1 MERKNANIDDV
12 IRTVETASA
21 KELEELAGIREAVED
36 LKGGRVATV
45 DPVSRSVS
53 ALNRTIENSRPDFV
67 ANAPS
72 VDPIVEAMKRL
83 NLGDVS
89 RIREDKVTNRAQQAA
104 PTAHNPP
111 NRRREAITEDVKAQR
126 LETVKL
132 ARDLKGERVATVDPV
147 SRSVSALNRTIE
159 NSRPD
164 FVANAPSVDPIVD
177 AMKRLNLGDVSRV
190 VQEGIAQQEQQAKS
204 TTPKGKKRRRKAIPE
219 DIKAQRTEAAE
230 HAREMFDQKGGAQKS
245 QNQRDARGR
254 FIGKSG
260 SKAAAEDARA
270 ERAEKARRKEDD
282 ERLNAES
289 GLLKKLSKVAEGIGN
304 PSETRAVDALGYA
317 VAGPLWAAGKELGGI
332 SKEVGGSLNGARKS
346 IADVIR
352 GNDDNSRRKGFFRRK
367 SQNSADVVQVNT
379 QKRTVQELQ
388 EQTSEIKEGN
398 DKILSALDQIAKNT
412 GKKKGGLLS
421 KLFSLLGKGA
431 GGVASLLMGRGML
444 KKAGALAFGAL
455 GAKKLVGMLR
465 GGGKKTLAHE
475 GGDLAARAAGKLGLK
490 AVGKGALRAI
500 PLVGTVAGGIYDAV
514 TGWNDTEA
522 QRRAFGLKSGQDPSF
537 QQKAAYTLANVLD
550 MGGLV
555 SGISSAIGEVLK
567 SLGFEDIGNMLQSFS
582 TESIAQAIDSGI
594 TNLETYISNLGDTIS
609 TKFDDYTAKIGDAVS
624 AWFSDTSNKLLEK
637 LDAIKDFFTVDNLK
651 QVFSDA
657 IDSAIDFIKNPGKH
671 IKEAAGNI
679 WDGVKNLPG
688 KALDAA
694 VDAVKNTPAA
704 MIVSKIP
711 NPIGE
716 ANAKEITPELKAP
729 VNSEANA
736 KEIAPELKAP
746 VNSEANAKEIT
757 PELKAPVNSEA
768 NAKEIAPELKAPVNS
783 EANAKEIT
791 PELKAP
797 VNSHQETS
805 DSKTESDAKQ
815 TNIVTRVINAA
826 LDTAKDSNKTV
837 KETANQ
843 IINANAVET
852 GNSALQKIDKAIGQ
866 NSSSSSSLNTTGTR
880 NDIQKAADTY
890 NNGRLDVKV
899 GGLGAEGKANLD
911 KLAPYFAELE
921 NKYGLPEGTL
931 YSIAATESG
940 GDPNAKS
947 PLTRSPD
954 GKLSGGAL
962 GMFQFTSIARK
973 ETGISE
979 QDAFDPVKS
988 AEAAAL
994 LMSKYLKQA
1003 NGDLNEAITAYNAG
1017 FGTINKWKKGTGDLS
1032 KENREYAIKVN
1043 THRARYLG
1051 GEIYTPEAG
1060 AQGGAQYG
1068 VRGPL
1073 PDNAVIDQ
1081 STGLAFTPGDSPF
1094 EKGGLV
1100 DKIGNAVGVNDL
1112 VNKFMNGR
1120 GMRREVV
1127 QGTLEERARGKGTAT
1142 AAGNVYVDT
1151 PMPVEEA
1158 RPVANNSS
1166 YFDQLGA
1173 QMGIDGL
1180 FDKLRNSPG
1189 MRKNNAPEP
1198 ASTSQVTTAANDL
1211 QQPTGRMQIDG
1222 QVISDLGGS
1231 GAKPTMQLADN
1242 TVSLDGE
1249 TKRLFAQMTS
1259 LLARIEEHTKDSAK
1273 GQGTVVKVSTPQPG
1287 VMRTVPLS
1295 IDDPLMND
1303 YARVD

>member
-1 MERKNANIDDV
+1 M
-12 IRTVETASA
+12 A
-21 KELEELAGIREAVED
+21 K
-36 LKGGRVATV
+36 
-45 DPVSRSVS
+45 
-53 ALNRTIENSRPDFV
+53 
-67 ANAPS
+67 
-72 VDPIVEAMKRL
+72 
-83 NLGDVS
+83 
-89 RIREDKVTNRAQQAA
+89 
-104 PTAHNPP
+104 
-111 NRRREAITEDVKAQR
+111 
-126 LETVKL
+126 
-132 ARDLKGERVATVDPV
+132 
-147 SRSVSALNRTIE
+147 
-159 NSRPD
+159 
-164 FVANAPSVDPIVD
+164 APSVDPIVD

-190 VQEGIAQQEQQAKS
+190 VQEDVAQQEQRAKS
-204 TTPKGKKRRRKAIPE
+204 TTPKGKKRRRKVIPE
-219 DIKAQRTEAAE
+219 DVKVQRTEAAE
-230 HAREMFDQKGGAQKS
+230 HAREMFGQKGGAQKS

-367 SQNSADVVQVNT
+367 SQSSADVVQVNT

-388 EQTSEIKEGN
+388 DQTSEIKEGN
-398 DKILSALDQIAKNT
+398 DKILSALEQIAKNT

-582 TESIAQAIDSGI
+582 TESIALAIDSGI

-729 VNSEANA
+729 VNS
-736 KEIAPELKAP
+736 
-746 VNSEANAKEIT
+746 
-757 PELKAPVNSEA
+757 
-768 NAKEIAPELKAPVNS
+768 
-783 EANAKEIT
+783 
-791 PELKAP
+791 
-797 VNSHQETS
+797 HQETS

-815 TNIVTRVINAA
+815 TNIAARVINAA
-826 LDTAKDSNKTV
+826 LDMAKDSNKTV

-852 GNSALQKIDKAIGQ
+852 GNKAAQTIDAALGQSATGKEEALSAYEIDKRRFNNGKDVSLPKLNAAGYQWISDNADYFDELERKYGLEKGILSAVASAESSAGQRTGNPVDKNGNKLSSALGAFQITK
-866 NSSSSSSLNTTGTR
+866 GTR
-880 NDIQKAADTY
+880 EDLGLSDADAMDTRKAAD
-890 NNGRLDVKV
+890 
-899 GGLGAEGKANLD
+899 GA
-911 KLAPYFAELE
+911 
-921 NKYGLPEGTL
+921 
-931 YSIAATESG
+931 
-940 GDPNAKS
+940 
-947 PLTRSPD
+947 
-954 GKLSGGAL
+954 
-962 GMFQFTSIARK
+962 
-973 ETGISE
+973 
-979 QDAFDPVKS
+979 
-988 AEAAAL
+988 
-994 LMSKYLKQA
+994 
-1003 NGDLNEAITAYNAG
+1003 
-1017 FGTINKWKKGTGDLS
+1017 
-1032 KENREYAIKVN
+1032 
-1043 THRARYLG
+1043 ARYLSMLMNRYNG
-1051 GEIYTPEAG
+1051 DQGRAIAAYHAGMGHVDKGRVVAGTGEYVTR
-1060 AQGGAQYG
+1060 
-1068 VRGPL
+1068 VRGYQQMLNNGAVYGSKVDHSAPAIYEKI

>member
-89 RIREDKVTNRAQQAA
+89 R
-104 PTAHNPP
+104 
-111 NRRREAITEDVKAQR
+111 
-126 LETVKL
+126 
-132 ARDLKGERVATVDPV
+132 
-147 SRSVSALNRTIE
+147 
-159 NSRPD
+159 
-164 FVANAPSVDPIVD
+164 
-177 AMKRLNLGDVSRV
+177 V
-190 VQEGIAQQEQQAKS
+190 VQEDVALQEPQAKS
-204 TTPKGKKRRRKAIPE
+204 TTRKGKKRRRKAIPE
-219 DIKAQRTEAAE
+219 DVKAQRTEAAE
-230 HAREMFDQKGGAQKS
+230 HAREMFGQKGGAQKS

-352 GNDDNSRRKGFFRRK
+352 GNDDNSRKKGFFRRK
-367 SQNSADVVQVNT
+367 SQSSADVVQVNT

-388 EQTSEIKEGN
+388 DQTSEIKEGN
-398 DKILSALDQIAKNT
+398 DKILSALEQIAKNT

-455 GAKKLVGMLR
+455 GAKRLVGMLR

-550 MGGLV
+550 LGGLV
-555 SGISSAIGEVLK
+555 SGISNVIGSVLK

-609 TKFDDYTAKIGDAVS
+609 TTFNDYTAKIGDAIS
-624 AWFSDTSNKLLEK
+624 AWFSDTTKSLNEK

-651 QVFSDA
+651 KVFSDA
-657 IDSAIDFIKNPGKH
+657 IDSAIDFIKNPGKY
-671 IKEAAGNI
+671 IKEAGSNLWHTVKEHAGEAM
-679 WDGVKNLPG
+679 DKT
-688 KALDAA
+688 A
-694 VDAVKNTPAA
+694 DAVIQSTPLGLVASTL
-704 MIVSKIP
+704 VNK
-711 NPIGE
+711 
-716 ANAKEITPELKAP
+716 ANAKEVTPELKTPANESQERNTP
-729 VNSEANA
+729 KSEDIP
-736 KEIAPELKAP
+736 KKA
-746 VNSEANAKEIT
+746 
-757 PELKAPVNSEA
+757 
-768 NAKEIAPELKAPVNS
+768 
-783 EANAKEIT
+783 
-791 PELKAP
+791 
-797 VNSHQETS
+797 
-805 DSKTESDAKQ
+805 
-815 TNIVTRVINAA
+815 NIVTRVVNAS
-826 LDTAKDSNKTV
+826 LDTAQNGNKTV

-852 GNSALQKIDKAIGQ
+852 GNKAAQTIDAALGQSATGKEEALSAYEIDKRRFNNGKDVSLPKLNAAGYQWISDNADYFDELERKYGLEKGILSAVASAESGAGQRTGNPVDKNGNKLSSALGAFQITK
-866 NSSSSSSLNTTGTR
+866 GTR
-880 NDIQKAADTY
+880 EDLGLSDADAMDTRKAAD
-890 NNGRLDVKV
+890 
-899 GGLGAEGKANLD
+899 GA
-911 KLAPYFAELE
+911 
-921 NKYGLPEGTL
+921 
-931 YSIAATESG
+931 
-940 GDPNAKS
+940 
-947 PLTRSPD
+947 
-954 GKLSGGAL
+954 
-962 GMFQFTSIARK
+962 
-973 ETGISE
+973 
-979 QDAFDPVKS
+979 
-988 AEAAAL
+988 
-994 LMSKYLKQA
+994 
-1003 NGDLNEAITAYNAG
+1003 
-1017 FGTINKWKKGTGDLS
+1017 
-1032 KENREYAIKVN
+1032 
-1043 THRARYLG
+1043 ARYLSMLMNRYNG
-1051 GEIYTPEAG
+1051 DQGRAIAAYHAGMGHVDKGRVVAGTGEYVTR
-1060 AQGGAQYG
+1060 
-1068 VRGPL
+1068 VRGYQQMLNNGAVYGSKVDHSAPAIYEKI

-1158 RPVANNSS
+1158 RPVASNSS

-1180 FDKLRNSPG
+1180 YDKLINTRGMRSNNSPQ
-1189 MRKNNAPEP
+1189 P
-1198 ASTSQVTTAANDL
+1198 ASTSQMTTVANDL

>member
-53 ALNRTIENSRPDFV
+53 ALNHTIENSRPDFV
-67 ANAPS
+67 A
-72 VDPIVEAMKRL
+72 K
-83 NLGDVS
+83 
-89 RIREDKVTNRAQQAA
+89 
-104 PTAHNPP
+104 
-111 NRRREAITEDVKAQR
+111 
-126 LETVKL
+126 
-132 ARDLKGERVATVDPV
+132 
-147 SRSVSALNRTIE
+147 
-159 NSRPD
+159 
-164 FVANAPSVDPIVD
+164 APSVDPIVD

-190 VQEGIAQQEQQAKS
+190 VQEDVAQQEQRAKS
-204 TTPKGKKRRRKAIPE
+204 TTPNGKKRRRKAIPE
-219 DIKAQRTEAAE
+219 DVKAQRTEAAE
-230 HAREMFDQKGGAQKS
+230 HAREMFGQKGGAQKS

-388 EQTSEIKEGN
+388 DQTSEIKEGN

-582 TESIAQAIDSGI
+582 TESIAQAIDSGV

-609 TKFDDYTAKIGDAVS
+609 TKFDDYTAKIGDAIS
-624 AWFSDTSNKLLEK
+624 AWFSDTTKNLNEK
-637 LDAIKDFFTVDNLK
+637 LDAIKNFFTVDNLK

-657 IDSAIDFIKNPGKH
+657 IDSAIDFIKNPGKY
-671 IKEAAGNI
+671 IKEAGS
-679 WDGVKNLPG
+679 NLWSAAKELSG
-688 KALDAA
+688 EVADAA
-694 VDAVKNTPAA
+694 VQSTPVAWVA
-704 MIVSKIP
+704 SKLV
-711 NPIGE
+711 NK
-716 ANAKEITPELKAP
+716 ADAKEVTPELKTP
-729 VNSEANA
+729 A
-736 KEIAPELKAP
+736 KESQEDNAP
-746 VNSEANAKEIT
+746 
-757 PELKAPVNSEA
+757 
-768 NAKEIAPELKAPVNS
+768 
-783 EANAKEIT
+783 
-791 PELKAP
+791 
-797 VNSHQETS
+797 
-805 DSKTESDAKQ
+805 KTEYTPKKA
-815 TNIVTRVINAA
+815 NIVTRVVNAS

-852 GNSALQKIDKAIGQ
+852 GNRALQKIDNAIGQ

-890 NNGRLDVKV
+890 NNGNLDVKV
-899 GGLGAEGKANLD
+899 GSLGAEGKANLD

-931 YSIAATESG
+931 YAIAATESG

-947 PLTRSPD
+947 TLTRSPN

-962 GMFQFTSIARK
+962 GMFQFTSVARE
-973 ETGISE
+973 ETGLSRE
-979 QDAFDPVKS
+979 DSFNPEKS

-1017 FGTINKWKKGTGDLS
+1017 FGTINKWKKGIGDLS

-1051 GEIYTPEAG
+1051 GEIYTPGAE

-1180 FDKLRNSPG
+1180 YDKLINARGMRSNNSPQ
-1189 MRKNNAPEP
+1189 P

>member
-36 LKGGRVATV
+36 LKGERVATV

-67 ANAPS
+67 TNAPS
-72 VDPIVEAMKRL
+72 VDPIVDAIKRL

-465 GGGKKTLAHE
+465 GGGKKTIAHE

-609 TKFDDYTAKIGDAVS
+609 TKFEDYTAKIGDAVS

-716 ANAKEITPELKAP
+716 ANAKEIA
-729 VNSEANA
+729 
-736 KEIAPELKAP
+736 
-746 VNSEANAKEIT
+746 
-757 PELKAPVNSEA
+757 
-768 NAKEIAPELKAPVNS
+768 
-783 EANAKEIT
+783 

-843 IINANAVET
+843 IINANAAET

-899 GGLGAEGKANLD
+899 GSLGSEGKANLD

-931 YSIAATESG
+931 YAIAATESG
-940 GDPNAKS
+940 GNPYAKS
-947 PLTRSPD
+947 QT
-954 GKLSGGAL
+954 GAL
-962 GMFQFTSIARK
+962 GMFQFTGIARE
-973 ETGISE
+973 ETGLAEGES
-979 QDAFDPVKS
+979 FDPVKS

-1051 GEIYTPEAG
+1051 GEIYTGVGSCRTLQMKAHYRNGGLFYRSSRDSYGFEEDWAEVYTSKNLPPESYPVGAPIPWPSDTVPSGYALMQGQTFDKSAYPKLAAAYPSGVIPDMRGWTIKGKPASGRAVLSQEQDGIKSHTHSASASSTDLGTKTTSSFDYGTKPTNNTGAHTHNVSGTANSAG
-1060 AQGGAQYG
+1060 AHTHTVPLRRPNSGGMNFDWLDG
-1068 VRGPL
+1068 SSSGTV
-1073 PDNAVIDQ
+1073 V
-1081 STGLAFTPGDSPF
+1081 
-1094 EKGGLV
+1094 
-1100 DKIGNAVGVNDL
+1100 GN
-1112 VNKFMNGR
+1112 
-1120 GMRREVV
+1120 
-1127 QGTLEERARGKGTAT
+1127 GTVPSSGAHTHSVSGTAASAGAHAHT
-1142 AAGNVYVDT
+1142 VGIGAHTHSVAIGSHGHTITVNAAGNA
-1151 PMPVEEA
+1151 E
-1158 RPVANNSS
+1158 
-1166 YFDQLGA
+1166 
-1173 QMGIDGL
+1173 
-1180 FDKLRNSPG
+1180 
-1189 MRKNNAPEP
+1189 
-1198 ASTSQVTTAANDL
+1198 
-1211 QQPTGRMQIDG
+1211 
-1222 QVISDLGGS
+1222 
-1231 GAKPTMQLADN
+1231 N
-1242 TVSLDGE
+1242 TV
-1249 TKRLFAQMTS
+1249 KNIAFNYIVRLA
-1259 LLARIEEHTKDSAK
+1259 
-1273 GQGTVVKVSTPQPG
+1273 
-1287 VMRTVPLS
+1287 
-1295 IDDPLMND
+1295 
-1303 YARVD
+1303 

>member
-89 RIREDKVTNRAQQAA
+89 R
-104 PTAHNPP
+104 
-111 NRRREAITEDVKAQR
+111 
-126 LETVKL
+126 
-132 ARDLKGERVATVDPV
+132 
-147 SRSVSALNRTIE
+147 
-159 NSRPD
+159 
-164 FVANAPSVDPIVD
+164 
-177 AMKRLNLGDVSRV
+177 V
-190 VQEGIAQQEQQAKS
+190 VQEDVAQQEQRAKS

-219 DIKAQRTEAAE
+219 DVKAQRTEAAE
-230 HAREMFDQKGGAQKS
+230 HAREMFGQKGGAQKS

-388 EQTSEIKEGN
+388 DQTSEIKEGN

-550 MGGLV
+550 LGGLV
-555 SGISSAIGEVLK
+555 SGISSAIGDVLK

-582 TESIAQAIDSGI
+582 TESIAHAIDSGI

-671 IKEAAGNI
+671 IKEAASNI

-729 VNSEANA
+729 VNS
-736 KEIAPELKAP
+736 
-746 VNSEANAKEIT
+746 
-757 PELKAPVNSEA
+757 
-768 NAKEIAPELKAPVNS
+768 
-783 EANAKEIT
+783 
-791 PELKAP
+791 
-797 VNSHQETS
+797 QQGTS
-805 DSKTESDAKQ
+805 DSKAESDAKQ
-815 TNIVTRVINAA
+815 TNIAARVINAA
-826 LDTAKDSNKTV
+826 LDMAKDSNKTV

-852 GNSALQKIDKAIGQ
+852 GNKAAQTIDAALGQSATGKEEALSAYEIDKRRFNNGKDVSLPKLNAAGYQWISDNADYFDELERKYGLEKGILSAVASAESSAGQRTGNPVDKNGNKLSSALGAFQITK
-866 NSSSSSSLNTTGTR
+866 GTR
-880 NDIQKAADTY
+880 EDLGLSDADAMDTRKAAD
-890 NNGRLDVKV
+890 
-899 GGLGAEGKANLD
+899 GA
-911 KLAPYFAELE
+911 
-921 NKYGLPEGTL
+921 
-931 YSIAATESG
+931 
-940 GDPNAKS
+940 
-947 PLTRSPD
+947 
-954 GKLSGGAL
+954 
-962 GMFQFTSIARK
+962 
-973 ETGISE
+973 
-979 QDAFDPVKS
+979 
-988 AEAAAL
+988 
-994 LMSKYLKQA
+994 
-1003 NGDLNEAITAYNAG
+1003 
-1017 FGTINKWKKGTGDLS
+1017 
-1032 KENREYAIKVN
+1032 
-1043 THRARYLG
+1043 ARYLSILMNRYNG
-1051 GEIYTPEAG
+1051 DQGRAIAAYHAGMGHVDKGRVVAGTGEYVTR
-1060 AQGGAQYG
+1060 
-1068 VRGPL
+1068 VRGYQQMLNNGAVYGSKVDHSAPAIHEKI

-1158 RPVANNSS
+1158 RPVASNSS

>member
-36 LKGGRVATV
+36 LKGERVATV

-67 ANAPS
+67 TNAPS
-72 VDPIVEAMKRL
+72 VDSIVDAMKRL

-89 RIREDKVTNRAQQAA
+89 RIREDKVTNREQQAA

-132 ARDLKGERVATVDPV
+132 DRDLKGERVATVDPV

-230 HAREMFDQKGGAQKS
+230 HARKMFDQKGGAQKS

-431 GGVASLLMGRGML
+431 GGIASLIFGRGVLKKVGSMALGALGIKKVASLLG
-444 KKAGALAFGAL
+444 F
-455 GAKKLVGMLR
+455 
-465 GGGKKTLAHE
+465 GGKKAAAKEAGELATR
-475 GGDLAARAAGKLGLK
+475 GAGKLATKGLGKLGVK
-490 AVGKGALRAI
+490 ALAKGALRAI

-522 QRRAFGLKSGQDPSF
+522 QRRTFGLKDGEDPSF

-555 SGISSAIGEVLK
+555 SGISSAIGGVLK

-609 TKFDDYTAKIGDAVS
+609 TTFSDYTAKIGDAIS
-624 AWFSDTSNKLLEK
+624 AWFSDTTKNLNEK
-637 LDAIKDFFTVDNLK
+637 LDAIKNFFTVDNLK

-657 IDSAIDFIKNPGKH
+657 IDSAIDFIKNPGKY
-671 IKEAAGNI
+671 IKEAGS
-679 WDGVKNLPG
+679 NLWSAAKELSG
-688 KALDAA
+688 EVADAA
-694 VDAVKNTPAA
+694 VQSTPVAWVA
-704 MIVSKIP
+704 SKLV
-711 NPIGE
+711 NK
-716 ANAKEITPELKAP
+716 ADAKEVTPELKTP
-729 VNSEANA
+729 A
-736 KEIAPELKAP
+736 KESQEDNAP
-746 VNSEANAKEIT
+746 
-757 PELKAPVNSEA
+757 
-768 NAKEIAPELKAPVNS
+768 
-783 EANAKEIT
+783 
-791 PELKAP
+791 
-797 VNSHQETS
+797 
-805 DSKTESDAKQ
+805 KTEYTPKKA
-815 TNIVTRVINAA
+815 NIVTRVVNAS

-852 GNSALQKIDKAIGQ
+852 GNSALQKIDNAIGQ

-890 NNGRLDVKV
+890 NNGNLDVKV
-899 GGLGAEGKANLD
+899 GSLGAEGKANLD

-931 YSIAATESG
+931 YAIAATESG
-940 GDPNAKS
+940 GNPYAKS
-947 PLTRSPD
+947 QT
-954 GKLSGGAL
+954 GAL
-962 GMFQFTSIARK
+962 GMFQFTGIARE
-973 ETGISE
+973 ETGLAEGES
-979 QDAFDPVKS
+979 FDPVKS

-1051 GEIYTPEAG
+1051 GEIYTPGAG

-1142 AAGNVYVDT
+1142 AAGNVYVDI

-1158 RPVANNSS
+1158 RPVASNSS

-1189 MRKNNAPEP
+1189 MRKNNVPEP
-1198 ASTSQVTTAANDL
+1198 ASTSKVTTAANDL

>member
-67 ANAPS
+67 A
-72 VDPIVEAMKRL
+72 K
-83 NLGDVS
+83 
-89 RIREDKVTNRAQQAA
+89 
-104 PTAHNPP
+104 
-111 NRRREAITEDVKAQR
+111 
-126 LETVKL
+126 
-132 ARDLKGERVATVDPV
+132 
-147 SRSVSALNRTIE
+147 
-159 NSRPD
+159 
-164 FVANAPSVDPIVD
+164 APSVDPIVD

-190 VQEGIAQQEQQAKS
+190 VQEDVAQQEQRAKS
-204 TTPKGKKRRRKAIPE
+204 TTQKGKKRRRKAIPE
-219 DIKAQRTEAAE
+219 DVKAQRTEAAE
-230 HAREMFDQKGGAQKS
+230 HAREMFGQKGGAQKS

-398 DKILSALDQIAKNT
+398 DKILRALDQIAKNT

-500 PLVGTVAGGIYDAV
+500 PLVGTVAGGIYGAV

-609 TKFDDYTAKIGDAVS
+609 TKFDDYTAKIGDAIS
-624 AWFSDTSNKLLEK
+624 AWFSDTTKNLNEK
-637 LDAIKDFFTVDNLK
+637 LDAIKNFFTVDNLK

-657 IDSAIDFIKNPGKH
+657 IDSAIDFIKNPGKY
-671 IKEAAGNI
+671 IKEAGS
-679 WDGVKNLPG
+679 NLWSAAKELSG
-688 KALDAA
+688 EVADAA
-694 VDAVKNTPAA
+694 VQSTPVAWVA
-704 MIVSKIP
+704 SKLV
-711 NPIGE
+711 NK
-716 ANAKEITPELKAP
+716 ADAKEVTPELKTP
-729 VNSEANA
+729 A
-736 KEIAPELKAP
+736 KESQEDNAP
-746 VNSEANAKEIT
+746 
-757 PELKAPVNSEA
+757 
-768 NAKEIAPELKAPVNS
+768 
-783 EANAKEIT
+783 
-791 PELKAP
+791 
-797 VNSHQETS
+797 
-805 DSKTESDAKQ
+805 KTEYTPKKA
-815 TNIVTRVINAA
+815 NIVTRVVNAS

-852 GNSALQKIDKAIGQ
+852 GNRALQKIDNAIGQ

-890 NNGRLDVKV
+890 NNGNLDVKV
-899 GGLGAEGKANLD
+899 GSLGAEGKANLD

-931 YSIAATESG
+931 YAIAATESG

-947 PLTRSPD
+947 TLTRSPN

-962 GMFQFTSIARK
+962 GMFQFTSVARE
-973 ETGISE
+973 ETGLSRE
-979 QDAFDPVKS
+979 DSFNPEKS

-1051 GEIYTPEAG
+1051 GEIYTPGAG

-1180 FDKLRNSPG
+1180 YDKLINARGMRSNNSPQ
-1189 MRKNNAPEP
+1189 P

-1211 QQPTGRMQIDG
+1211 QQPTGRM
-1222 QVISDLGGS
+1222 
-1231 GAKPTMQLADN
+1231 
-1242 TVSLDGE
+1242 
-1249 TKRLFAQMTS
+1249 
-1259 LLARIEEHTKDSAK
+1259 
-1273 GQGTVVKVSTPQPG
+1273 
-1287 VMRTVPLS
+1287 
-1295 IDDPLMND
+1295 
-1303 YARVD
+1303 

>member
-89 RIREDKVTNRAQQAA
+89 RVVQEDVALQEPQAKS
-104 PTAHNPP
+104 TTRKGKK
-111 NRRREAITEDVKAQR
+111 RRKKAITEDV
-126 LETVKL
+126 
-132 ARDLKGERVATVDPV
+132 
-147 SRSVSALNRTIE
+147 
-159 NSRPD
+159 
-164 FVANAPSVDPIVD
+164 
-177 AMKRLNLGDVSRV
+177 
-190 VQEGIAQQEQQAKS
+190 
-204 TTPKGKKRRRKAIPE
+204 
-219 DIKAQRTEAAE
+219 KAQRTEAAE
-230 HAREMFDQKGGAQKS
+230 HAREMFGQKGGAQKS

-398 DKILSALDQIAKNT
+398 DKILRALDQIAKNT

-550 MGGLV
+550 LGGLV
-555 SGISSAIGEVLK
+555 SGISSAIGDVLK

-582 TESIAQAIDSGI
+582 TESIAQAIDSGV

-729 VNSEANA
+729 VNS
-736 KEIAPELKAP
+736 
-746 VNSEANAKEIT
+746 
-757 PELKAPVNSEA
+757 
-768 NAKEIAPELKAPVNS
+768 
-783 EANAKEIT
+783 
-791 PELKAP
+791 
-797 VNSHQETS
+797 HQGTS

-815 TNIVTRVINAA
+815 TNIAARVINAA
-826 LDTAKDSNKTV
+826 LDMAKDSNKTV

-852 GNSALQKIDKAIGQ
+852 GNKAAQTIDAALGQSATGKEEALSAYEIDKRRFNNGKDVSLPKLNAAGYQWISDNADYFDELERKYGLEKGILSAVASAESSAGQRTGNPVDKNGNKLSSALGAFQITK
-866 NSSSSSSLNTTGTR
+866 GTR
-880 NDIQKAADTY
+880 EDLGLSDADAMDTRKAAD
-890 NNGRLDVKV
+890 
-899 GGLGAEGKANLD
+899 GA
-911 KLAPYFAELE
+911 
-921 NKYGLPEGTL
+921 
-931 YSIAATESG
+931 
-940 GDPNAKS
+940 
-947 PLTRSPD
+947 
-954 GKLSGGAL
+954 
-962 GMFQFTSIARK
+962 
-973 ETGISE
+973 
-979 QDAFDPVKS
+979 
-988 AEAAAL
+988 
-994 LMSKYLKQA
+994 
-1003 NGDLNEAITAYNAG
+1003 
-1017 FGTINKWKKGTGDLS
+1017 
-1032 KENREYAIKVN
+1032 
-1043 THRARYLG
+1043 ARYLSMLMNRYNG
-1051 GEIYTPEAG
+1051 DQGRAIAAYHAGMGHVDKGRVVAGTGEYVTR
-1060 AQGGAQYG
+1060 
-1068 VRGPL
+1068 VRGYQQMLNNGAVYGSKVDHSAPAIYEKI

-1158 RPVANNSS
+1158 RPVASNSS

-1189 MRKNNAPEP
+1189 MRKNNALEP

>member
-36 LKGGRVATV
+36 LKRGRVATV

-67 ANAPS
+67 A
-72 VDPIVEAMKRL
+72 K
-83 NLGDVS
+83 
-89 RIREDKVTNRAQQAA
+89 
-104 PTAHNPP
+104 
-111 NRRREAITEDVKAQR
+111 
-126 LETVKL
+126 
-132 ARDLKGERVATVDPV
+132 
-147 SRSVSALNRTIE
+147 
-159 NSRPD
+159 
-164 FVANAPSVDPIVD
+164 APSVDPIVD

-190 VQEGIAQQEQQAKS
+190 VQEDVAQQEQQAKS
-204 TTPKGKKRRRKAIPE
+204 TTPKSKKRRRKVIPE
-219 DIKAQRTEAAE
+219 NVKAQRTEAAE
-230 HAREMFDQKGGAQKS
+230 HAREMFGQKGGAQKS

-431 GGVASLLMGRGML
+431 GGIASLIFGRGVLKKVGSMALGALGIKKVASLLG
-444 KKAGALAFGAL
+444 F
-455 GAKKLVGMLR
+455 
-465 GGGKKTLAHE
+465 GGKKAAAKEAGELATR
-475 GGDLAARAAGKLGLK
+475 GAGKLATKGLGKLGVK
-490 AVGKGALRAI
+490 ALAKGALRAI

-522 QRRAFGLKSGQDPSF
+522 QRRTFGLKDGEDSSF

-555 SGISSAIGEVLK
+555 SGISSAIGGVLK

-609 TKFDDYTAKIGDAVS
+609 TTFSDYTAKIGDAIS
-624 AWFSDTSNKLLEK
+624 AWFSDTTKNLNEK
-637 LDAIKDFFTVDNLK
+637 LDAIKNFFTVDNLK

-657 IDSAIDFIKNPGKH
+657 IDSAIDFIKNPGKY
-671 IKEAAGNI
+671 IKEAGS
-679 WDGVKNLPG
+679 NLWSAAKELSG
-688 KALDAA
+688 EVADAA
-694 VDAVKNTPAA
+694 VQSTPVAWVA
-704 MIVSKIP
+704 SKLV
-711 NPIGE
+711 NK
-716 ANAKEITPELKAP
+716 ADAKEVTPELKTP
-729 VNSEANA
+729 A
-736 KEIAPELKAP
+736 KESQEDNAP
-746 VNSEANAKEIT
+746 
-757 PELKAPVNSEA
+757 
-768 NAKEIAPELKAPVNS
+768 
-783 EANAKEIT
+783 
-791 PELKAP
+791 
-797 VNSHQETS
+797 
-805 DSKTESDAKQ
+805 KTEYTPKKA
-815 TNIVTRVINAA
+815 NIVTRVVNAS

-852 GNSALQKIDKAIGQ
+852 GNSALQKIDNAIGQ

-890 NNGRLDVKV
+890 NNGNLDVKV
-899 GGLGAEGKANLD
+899 GSLGAEGKANLD

-931 YSIAATESG
+931 YAIAATESG
-940 GDPNAKS
+940 GNPYAKS
-947 PLTRSPD
+947 QT
-954 GKLSGGAL
+954 GAL
-962 GMFQFTSIARK
+962 GMFQFTGIARE
-973 ETGISE
+973 ETGLAEGES
-979 QDAFDPVKS
+979 FDPVKS

-1051 GEIYTPEAG
+1051 GEIYTPGAG

-1173 QMGIDGL
+1173 QMEIDGL

-1198 ASTSQVTTAANDL
+1198 ASTSKVTTAANDL

-1249 TKRLFAQMTS
+1249 TKRLFAQMAS

>member
-45 DPVSRSVS
+45 DPVSHSVS

-72 VDPIVEAMKRL
+72 VAPIVEAMKRL

-89 RIREDKVTNRAQQAA
+89 RVVQEDVALQEPQAKS
-104 PTAHNPP
+104 TTRKGKK
-111 NRRREAITEDVKAQR
+111 RRKKAITEDV
-126 LETVKL
+126 
-132 ARDLKGERVATVDPV
+132 
-147 SRSVSALNRTIE
+147 
-159 NSRPD
+159 
-164 FVANAPSVDPIVD
+164 
-177 AMKRLNLGDVSRV
+177 
-190 VQEGIAQQEQQAKS
+190 
-204 TTPKGKKRRRKAIPE
+204 
-219 DIKAQRTEAAE
+219 KAQRTEAAE
-230 HAREMFDQKGGAQKS
+230 HAREMFGQKGGTQKS

-270 ERAEKARRKEDD
+270 ERAEKTRRKEDD

-352 GNDDNSRRKGFFRRK
+352 GNDDNSRKKGFFRRK
-367 SQNSADVVQVNT
+367 SQSSADVVQVNT

-388 EQTSEIKEGN
+388 DQTSEIKEGN

-431 GGVASLLMGRGML
+431 GGIASLIFGRGAL
-444 KKAGALAFGAL
+444 KKVGSMALGAL
-455 GAKKLVGMLR
+455 GIKGV
-465 GGGKKTLAHE
+465 
-475 GGDLAARAAGKLGLK
+475 GKLGIK
-490 AVGKGALRAI
+490 AVAKGALRAI

-514 TGWNDTEA
+514 TGWNDIEA

-582 TESIAQAIDSGI
+582 TESIAQAIDSGV

-609 TKFDDYTAKIGDAVS
+609 TKFDDYTAKIGDAIS
-624 AWFSDTSNKLLEK
+624 AWFSDTTKNLNEK
-637 LDAIKDFFTVDNLK
+637 LDAIKNFFTVDNLK

-657 IDSAIDFIKNPGKH
+657 IDSAIDFIKNPGKY
-671 IKEAAGNI
+671 IKEAGS
-679 WDGVKNLPG
+679 NLWSAAKELSG
-688 KALDAA
+688 EVADAA
-694 VDAVKNTPAA
+694 VQSTPVAWVA
-704 MIVSKIP
+704 SKLV
-711 NPIGE
+711 NK
-716 ANAKEITPELKAP
+716 ADAKEVTPELKTP
-729 VNSEANA
+729 A
-736 KEIAPELKAP
+736 KESQEDNAP
-746 VNSEANAKEIT
+746 
-757 PELKAPVNSEA
+757 
-768 NAKEIAPELKAPVNS
+768 
-783 EANAKEIT
+783 
-791 PELKAP
+791 
-797 VNSHQETS
+797 
-805 DSKTESDAKQ
+805 KTEYTPKKA
-815 TNIVTRVINAA
+815 NIVTRVVNAS

-852 GNSALQKIDKAIGQ
+852 GNRALQKIDNAIGQ

-890 NNGRLDVKV
+890 NNGNLDVKV
-899 GGLGAEGKANLD
+899 GSLGAEGKANLD

-931 YSIAATESG
+931 YAIAATESG

-947 PLTRSPD
+947 TLTRSPN

-962 GMFQFTSIARK
+962 GMFQFTSVARE
-973 ETGISE
+973 ETGLSRE
-979 QDAFDPVKS
+979 DSFNPEKS

-1051 GEIYTPEAG
+1051 GEIYTPGAG

-1127 QGTLEERARGKGTAT
+1127 QGTLEERARGRGTAT

-1180 FDKLRNSPG
+1180 YDKLINARGMRSNNSPQ
-1189 MRKNNAPEP
+1189 P

>member
-83 NLGDVS
+83 NLGDV
-89 RIREDKVTNRAQQAA
+89 
-104 PTAHNPP
+104 P
-111 NRRREAITEDVKAQR
+111 
-126 LETVKL
+126 
-132 ARDLKGERVATVDPV
+132 
-147 SRSVSALNRTIE
+147 
-159 NSRPD
+159 
-164 FVANAPSVDPIVD
+164 
-177 AMKRLNLGDVSRV
+177 RV
-190 VQEGIAQQEQQAKS
+190 VQEDVALQEPQAKS
-204 TTPKGKKRRRKAIPE
+204 TTRKGKKRRRKAITE
-219 DIKAQRTEAAE
+219 DVKAQRTEAAE
-230 HAREMFDQKGGAQKS
+230 HAREMFGQKGGTQKS

-270 ERAEKARRKEDD
+270 ERAEKTRRKEDD

-352 GNDDNSRRKGFFRRK
+352 GNDDNSRKKGFFRRK
-367 SQNSADVVQVNT
+367 SQSSADVVQVNT

-388 EQTSEIKEGN
+388 DQTSEIKEGN
-398 DKILSALDQIAKNT
+398 DKILSALEQIAKNT

-455 GAKKLVGMLR
+455 GAKRLVGMLR

-522 QRRAFGLKSGQDPSF
+522 QRRAFRLKSGQDPSF

-555 SGISSAIGEVLK
+555 SGISSAIGDVLK

-609 TKFDDYTAKIGDAVS
+609 AKFDDYTAKIGDAVS
-624 AWFSDTSNKLLEK
+624 EWFSDTSNKLIEK
-637 LDAIKDFFTVDNLK
+637 LDAIKNFFTVDNLK

-694 VDAVKNTPAA
+694 VDVVKNTPAA

-711 NPIGE
+711 NPI
-716 ANAKEITPELKAP
+716 
-729 VNSEANA
+729 
-736 KEIAPELKAP
+736 
-746 VNSEANAKEIT
+746 SEANAKEIT
-757 PELKAPVNSEA
+757 PELKAPVNDNQGTSE
-768 NAKEIAPELKAPVNS
+768 P
-783 EANAKEIT
+783 
-791 PELKAP
+791 
-797 VNSHQETS
+797 
-805 DSKTESDAKQ
+805 KTESNAKQ
-815 TNIVTRVINAA
+815 ANIATRVINAA

-852 GNSALQKIDKAIGQ
+852 GNKAAQTIDAALGQSATGKEEALSAYEIDKRRFNNGKDVSLPKLNAAGYQWISDNADYFDELERKYGLEKGILSAVASAESSAGQRTGNPVDKNGKKLSSALGAFQITKD
-866 NSSSSSSLNTTGTR
+866 TR
-880 NDIQKAADTY
+880 EDLGLSDADAMDTRKAAD
-890 NNGRLDVKV
+890 
-899 GGLGAEGKANLD
+899 GA
-911 KLAPYFAELE
+911 
-921 NKYGLPEGTL
+921 
-931 YSIAATESG
+931 
-940 GDPNAKS
+940 
-947 PLTRSPD
+947 
-954 GKLSGGAL
+954 
-962 GMFQFTSIARK
+962 
-973 ETGISE
+973 
-979 QDAFDPVKS
+979 
-988 AEAAAL
+988 
-994 LMSKYLKQA
+994 
-1003 NGDLNEAITAYNAG
+1003 
-1017 FGTINKWKKGTGDLS
+1017 
-1032 KENREYAIKVN
+1032 
-1043 THRARYLG
+1043 ARYLSMLMNRYNG
-1051 GEIYTPEAG
+1051 DQGRAIAAYHAGMGHVDKGRVVAGTGEYVTR
-1060 AQGGAQYG
+1060 
-1068 VRGPL
+1068 VRGYQQMLNNGAVYGSKVDHSAPTIYEKI

-1158 RPVANNSS
+1158 RPVASNSS

-1173 QMGIDGL
+1173 QMGNDGL

>member
-21 KELEELAGIREAVED
+21 KELDELAGIREAVED

-53 ALNRTIENSRPDFV
+53 ALNHTIENSRPDFV
-67 ANAPS
+67 A
-72 VDPIVEAMKRL
+72 K
-83 NLGDVS
+83 
-89 RIREDKVTNRAQQAA
+89 
-104 PTAHNPP
+104 
-111 NRRREAITEDVKAQR
+111 
-126 LETVKL
+126 
-132 ARDLKGERVATVDPV
+132 
-147 SRSVSALNRTIE
+147 
-159 NSRPD
+159 
-164 FVANAPSVDPIVD
+164 APSVDPIVD

-190 VQEGIAQQEQQAKS
+190 VQEDVAQQEQRAKS
-204 TTPKGKKRRRKAIPE
+204 TTPNGKKRRRKAIPE
-219 DIKAQRTEAAE
+219 DVKAQRTEAAE
-230 HAREMFDQKGGAQKS
+230 HAREMFGQKGGAQKS

-388 EQTSEIKEGN
+388 DQTSEIKEGN

-582 TESIAQAIDSGI
+582 TESIALAIDSGI

-694 VDAVKNTPAA
+694 VDAVKNTLAA

-729 VNSEANA
+729 VNS
-736 KEIAPELKAP
+736 
-746 VNSEANAKEIT
+746 
-757 PELKAPVNSEA
+757 
-768 NAKEIAPELKAPVNS
+768 
-783 EANAKEIT
+783 
-791 PELKAP
+791 
-797 VNSHQETS
+797 HQGTS

-815 TNIVTRVINAA
+815 TNIAARVINAA
-826 LDTAKDSNKTV
+826 LDMAKDSNKTV

-852 GNSALQKIDKAIGQ
+852 GNKAAQTIDAALGQSATGKEEALSAYEIDKRRFNNGKDVSLPKLNAAGYQWISDNADYFDELERKYGLEKGILSAVASAESSAGQRTGNPVDKNGNKLSSALGAFQITK
-866 NSSSSSSLNTTGTR
+866 GTR
-880 NDIQKAADTY
+880 EDLGLSDADAMDTRKAAD
-890 NNGRLDVKV
+890 
-899 GGLGAEGKANLD
+899 GA
-911 KLAPYFAELE
+911 
-921 NKYGLPEGTL
+921 
-931 YSIAATESG
+931 
-940 GDPNAKS
+940 
-947 PLTRSPD
+947 
-954 GKLSGGAL
+954 
-962 GMFQFTSIARK
+962 
-973 ETGISE
+973 
-979 QDAFDPVKS
+979 
-988 AEAAAL
+988 
-994 LMSKYLKQA
+994 
-1003 NGDLNEAITAYNAG
+1003 
-1017 FGTINKWKKGTGDLS
+1017 
-1032 KENREYAIKVN
+1032 
-1043 THRARYLG
+1043 ARYLSMLMNRYNG
-1051 GEIYTPEAG
+1051 DQGRAIAAYHAGMGHVDKGRVVAGTGEYVTR
-1060 AQGGAQYG
+1060 
-1068 VRGPL
+1068 VRGYQQMLNNGAVYGSKVDHSAPAIYEKI

-1158 RPVANNSS
+1158 RPVASNSS

>member
-67 ANAPS
+67 T
-72 VDPIVEAMKRL
+72 K
-83 NLGDVS
+83 
-89 RIREDKVTNRAQQAA
+89 
-104 PTAHNPP
+104 
-111 NRRREAITEDVKAQR
+111 
-126 LETVKL
+126 
-132 ARDLKGERVATVDPV
+132 
-147 SRSVSALNRTIE
+147 
-159 NSRPD
+159 
-164 FVANAPSVDPIVD
+164 APSVDPIVD

-190 VQEGIAQQEQQAKS
+190 VQEDVAQQEQRAKS

-219 DIKAQRTEAAE
+219 DVKAQRTEAAE
-230 HAREMFDQKGGAQKS
+230 HAREMFGQKGGAQKS

-260 SKAAAEDARA
+260 SKAAAEEARA

-388 EQTSEIKEGN
+388 DQTSEIKEGN

-431 GGVASLLMGRGML
+431 GGIASLIFGRGAL
-444 KKAGALAFGAL
+444 KKVGSMALGAL
-455 GAKKLVGMLR
+455 GIKGV
-465 GGGKKTLAHE
+465 
-475 GGDLAARAAGKLGLK
+475 GKLGIK
-490 AVGKGALRAI
+490 AVAKGALRAI

-514 TGWNDTEA
+514 TGWNDIEA

-555 SGISSAIGEVLK
+555 SGISSAIGEALK

-679 WDGVKNLPG
+679 WNGVKNLPG

-729 VNSEANA
+729 VNS
-736 KEIAPELKAP
+736 
-746 VNSEANAKEIT
+746 
-757 PELKAPVNSEA
+757 
-768 NAKEIAPELKAPVNS
+768 
-783 EANAKEIT
+783 
-791 PELKAP
+791 
-797 VNSHQETS
+797 HQETS

-815 TNIVTRVINAA
+815 SNIATRVINAA

-837 KETANQ
+837 KQTANQ

-890 NNGRLDVKV
+890 NNGNLDVKV
-899 GGLGAEGKANLD
+899 GSLGAEGKANLD

-931 YSIAATESG
+931 YAIAATESG

-947 PLTRSPD
+947 TLTRSPN

-962 GMFQFTSIARK
+962 GMFQFTSVARE
-973 ETGISE
+973 ETGLSRE
-979 QDAFDPVKS
+979 DSFNPEKS

-1051 GEIYTPEAG
+1051 GEIYTPGAG

-1158 RPVANNSS
+1158 RPVASNSS

>member
-89 RIREDKVTNRAQQAA
+89 RVVQEDVALQEPQAKS
-104 PTAHNPP
+104 TTRKGKK
-111 NRRREAITEDVKAQR
+111 RRKKAITEDV
-126 LETVKL
+126 
-132 ARDLKGERVATVDPV
+132 
-147 SRSVSALNRTIE
+147 
-159 NSRPD
+159 
-164 FVANAPSVDPIVD
+164 
-177 AMKRLNLGDVSRV
+177 
-190 VQEGIAQQEQQAKS
+190 
-204 TTPKGKKRRRKAIPE
+204 
-219 DIKAQRTEAAE
+219 KAQRTEAAE
-230 HAREMFDQKGGAQKS
+230 HAREMFGQKGGAQKS

-398 DKILSALDQIAKNT
+398 DKILRALDQIAKNT

-550 MGGLV
+550 MGGLI

-679 WDGVKNLPG
+679 WDGVINFPG

-711 NPIGE
+711 NPIG
-716 ANAKEITPELKAP
+716 
-729 VNSEANA
+729 
-736 KEIAPELKAP
+736 
-746 VNSEANAKEIT
+746 
-757 PELKAPVNSEA
+757 
-768 NAKEIAPELKAPVNS
+768 

-890 NNGRLDVKV
+890 NNGNLDVKV
-899 GGLGAEGKANLD
+899 GSLGAEGKANLD

-931 YSIAATESG
+931 YAIAATESG

-962 GMFQFTSIARK
+962 GMFQFTRVARE
-973 ETGISE
+973 ETGLSRE
-979 QDAFDPVKS
+979 DSFNPEKS

-1051 GEIYTPEAG
+1051 GEIYTPRAG
-1060 AQGGAQYG
+1060 TQGGRPQQSG
-1068 VRGPL
+1068 QSPRMDNL
-1073 PDNAVIDQ
+1073 PENAFVDQ
-1081 STGLAFTPGDSPF
+1081 STGLAFTPGETPF

-1100 DKIGNAVGVNDL
+1100 DRIGELTGVNDL
-1112 VNKFMNGR
+1112 ASKFLNGR

-1180 FDKLRNSPG
+1180 YDKLINARG
-1189 MRKNNAPEP
+1189 MRSNNSPEP
-1198 ASTSQVTTAANDL
+1198 ASTFQVTTAANDL

>member
-36 LKGGRVATV
+36 LKGERVATV

-67 ANAPS
+67 TNVPS
-72 VDPIVEAMKRL
+72 VDSIVDAMKRL

-89 RIREDKVTNRAQQAA
+89 RIREDKVTNREQQAA

-398 DKILSALDQIAKNT
+398 DKILRALDQIAKNT

-550 MGGLV
+550 LGGLV
-555 SGISSAIGEVLK
+555 SGISSAIGDVLK

-582 TESIAQAIDSGI
+582 TESIAQAIDSGV

-679 WDGVKNLPG
+679 LDGVKNLPG

-729 VNSEANA
+729 VNS
-736 KEIAPELKAP
+736 
-746 VNSEANAKEIT
+746 
-757 PELKAPVNSEA
+757 
-768 NAKEIAPELKAPVNS
+768 
-783 EANAKEIT
+783 
-791 PELKAP
+791 
-797 VNSHQETS
+797 HQETS

-815 TNIVTRVINAA
+815 TNIATRVINAA

-852 GNSALQKIDKAIGQ
+852 GNSAVRKIDSAIGQ
-866 NSSSSSSLNTTGTR
+866 NSSSSSSRNTTGTG

-890 NNGRLDVKV
+890 NNGNLDVKV
-899 GGLGAEGKANLD
+899 GSLGAEGKANLD

-931 YSIAATESG
+931 YAIAATESG
-940 GDPNAKS
+940 GNPYAKS
-947 PLTRSPD
+947 QT
-954 GKLSGGAL
+954 GAL
-962 GMFQFTSIARK
+962 GMFQFTGIARE
-973 ETGISE
+973 ETGLAEGES
-979 QDAFDPVKS
+979 FDPVKS

-1051 GEIYTPEAG
+1051 GEIYTPGAG

-1112 VNKFMNGR
+1112 VNKFMNAR

-1158 RPVANNSS
+1158 RPVASNSS

>member
-89 RIREDKVTNRAQQAA
+89 RVVQEDVALQEPRAKS
-104 PTAHNPP
+104 TTRKGKK
-111 NRRREAITEDVKAQR
+111 RRKKAITEDV
-126 LETVKL
+126 
-132 ARDLKGERVATVDPV
+132 
-147 SRSVSALNRTIE
+147 
-159 NSRPD
+159 
-164 FVANAPSVDPIVD
+164 
-177 AMKRLNLGDVSRV
+177 
-190 VQEGIAQQEQQAKS
+190 
-204 TTPKGKKRRRKAIPE
+204 
-219 DIKAQRTEAAE
+219 KAQRTEAAE
-230 HAREMFDQKGGAQKS
+230 HAREMFGQKGGAQKS

-260 SKAAAEDARA
+260 SKAAAEDVRA

-367 SQNSADVVQVNT
+367 SQSSADVVQVNT

-431 GGVASLLMGRGML
+431 GGIASLIFGRGAL
-444 KKAGALAFGAL
+444 KKVGSMALGAL
-455 GAKKLVGMLR
+455 GIKGL
-465 GGGKKTLAHE
+465 
-475 GGDLAARAAGKLGLK
+475 GKLGIK
-490 AVGKGALRAI
+490 AFAKGALRAI

-555 SGISSAIGEVLK
+555 SGISSAIGGVLK

-594 TNLETYISNLGDTIS
+594 TSLETYISNLGDTIS
-609 TKFDDYTAKIGDAVS
+609 TTFSDYTAKIGDAIS
-624 AWFSDTSNKLLEK
+624 AWFSDTTKNLNEK
-637 LDAIKDFFTVDNLK
+637 LDAIKNFFTVDNLK

-657 IDSAIDFIKNPGKH
+657 IDSAIDFIKNPGKY
-671 IKEAAGNI
+671 IKEAGS
-679 WDGVKNLPG
+679 NLWSAAKELSG
-688 KALDAA
+688 EVADAA
-694 VDAVKNTPAA
+694 VQSTPVAWVA
-704 MIVSKIP
+704 SKLV
-711 NPIGE
+711 NK
-716 ANAKEITPELKAP
+716 ADAKEVTPELKTP
-729 VNSEANA
+729 A
-736 KEIAPELKAP
+736 KERQEDNAP
-746 VNSEANAKEIT
+746 
-757 PELKAPVNSEA
+757 
-768 NAKEIAPELKAPVNS
+768 
-783 EANAKEIT
+783 
-791 PELKAP
+791 
-797 VNSHQETS
+797 
-805 DSKTESDAKQ
+805 KTEYTSKKA
-815 TNIVTRVINAA
+815 NIVTRVVNAS

-866 NSSSSSSLNTTGTR
+866 NSSSSSSRNTTGTR

-890 NNGRLDVKV
+890 NNGNLDVKV
-899 GGLGAEGKANLD
+899 GSLGAEGKANLD

-931 YSIAATESG
+931 YAIAATESG

-1051 GEIYTPEAG
+1051 GEIYTPGAG

-1127 QGTLEERARGKGTAT
+1127 QGTLEERARGRGTAT

-1180 FDKLRNSPG
+1180 YDKLINARGMRSNNSPQ
-1189 MRKNNAPEP
+1189 P

>member
-89 RIREDKVTNRAQQAA
+89 RIREDKVTNREQQAA

-190 VQEGIAQQEQQAKS
+190 VQEDVALQEPQAKS
-204 TTPKGKKRRRKAIPE
+204 TTRKGKKRRKKAITE
-219 DIKAQRTEAAE
+219 DVKAQRTEAAE
-230 HAREMFDQKGGAQKS
+230 HAREMFGQKGGAQKS

-367 SQNSADVVQVNT
+367 SQSSADVVQVNT

-388 EQTSEIKEGN
+388 DQTSEIKEGN

-431 GGVASLLMGRGML
+431 GGIASLIFGRGALKKVGSMALGALGIKKVASLLG
-444 KKAGALAFGAL
+444 F
-455 GAKKLVGMLR
+455 
-465 GGGKKTLAHE
+465 GGKKAAAKEAGELATR
-475 GGDLAARAAGKLGLK
+475 GAGKLATKGLGKLGVK
-490 AVGKGALRAI
+490 ALAKGALRAI

-522 QRRAFGLKSGQDPSF
+522 QRRAFGLKDGENPSF

-555 SGISSAIGEVLK
+555 SGISSAIGGVLK

-594 TNLETYISNLGDTIS
+594 TSLETYISNLGDTIS
-609 TKFDDYTAKIGDAVS
+609 TTFSDYTAKIGDAIS
-624 AWFSDTSNKLLEK
+624 AWFSDTTKNLNEK
-637 LDAIKDFFTVDNLK
+637 LDAIKNFFTVDNLK

-657 IDSAIDFIKNPGKH
+657 INSAIDFIKNPGKY
-671 IKEAAGNI
+671 IKEAGS
-679 WDGVKNLPG
+679 NLWSAAKELSG
-688 KALDAA
+688 EVVDAA
-694 VDAVKNTPAA
+694 VQSTPVAWVASKLVKKAD
-704 MIVSKIP
+704 
-711 NPIGE
+711 
-716 ANAKEITPELKAP
+716 AKEVKPELKTP
-729 VNSEANA
+729 A
-736 KEIAPELKAP
+736 KESQEDNAP
-746 VNSEANAKEIT
+746 
-757 PELKAPVNSEA
+757 
-768 NAKEIAPELKAPVNS
+768 
-783 EANAKEIT
+783 
-791 PELKAP
+791 
-797 VNSHQETS
+797 
-805 DSKTESDAKQ
+805 KTEYTPKKA
-815 TNIVTRVINAA
+815 NIVTRVVNAS
-826 LDTAKDSNKTV
+826 LETAKDSNKTV

-852 GNSALQKIDKAIGQ
+852 GNRALQKIDNAIGQ

-890 NNGRLDVKV
+890 NNGNLDVKV
-899 GGLGAEGKANLD
+899 GSLGAEGKANLD

-931 YSIAATESG
+931 YAIAATESG
-940 GDPNAKS
+940 GNPYAKS
-947 PLTRSPD
+947 QT
-954 GKLSGGAL
+954 GAL
-962 GMFQFTSIARK
+962 GMFQFTGIARE
-973 ETGISE
+973 ETGLAEGES
-979 QDAFDPVKS
+979 FDPVKS

-1051 GEIYTPEAG
+1051 GEIYTPGAG

-1127 QGTLEERARGKGTAT
+1127 QGTLEERARGNGTAT

-1151 PMPVEEA
+1151 PTPVEEA
-1158 RPVANNSS
+1158 RPVASNSS

-1180 FDKLRNSPG
+1180 YDKLINARGMRSNNSPQ
-1189 MRKNNAPEP
+1189 P
-1198 ASTSQVTTAANDL
+1198 ASTFQVTTAANDL

>member
-45 DPVSRSVS
+45 DPVSHSVS

-72 VDPIVEAMKRL
+72 VAPIVEAMKRL

-89 RIREDKVTNRAQQAA
+89 RVVQEDVALQEPQAKS
-104 PTAHNPP
+104 TTRKGKK
-111 NRRREAITEDVKAQR
+111 RRKKAITEDV
-126 LETVKL
+126 
-132 ARDLKGERVATVDPV
+132 
-147 SRSVSALNRTIE
+147 
-159 NSRPD
+159 
-164 FVANAPSVDPIVD
+164 
-177 AMKRLNLGDVSRV
+177 
-190 VQEGIAQQEQQAKS
+190 
-204 TTPKGKKRRRKAIPE
+204 
-219 DIKAQRTEAAE
+219 KAQRTEAAE
-230 HAREMFDQKGGAQKS
+230 HAREMFGQKGSAQKS

-254 FIGKSG
+254 FIGKPG

-388 EQTSEIKEGN
+388 DQTSEIKEGN

-550 MGGLV
+550 LGGLV
-555 SGISSAIGEVLK
+555 SGISSAIGDVLK

-671 IKEAAGNI
+671 IKEAASNI

-729 VNSEANA
+729 VNS
-736 KEIAPELKAP
+736 
-746 VNSEANAKEIT
+746 
-757 PELKAPVNSEA
+757 
-768 NAKEIAPELKAPVNS
+768 
-783 EANAKEIT
+783 
-791 PELKAP
+791 
-797 VNSHQETS
+797 QQGTS
-805 DSKTESDAKQ
+805 DSKAESDAKQ
-815 TNIVTRVINAA
+815 TNIAARVINAA
-826 LDTAKDSNKTV
+826 LDMAKDSNKTV

-852 GNSALQKIDKAIGQ
+852 GNKAAQTIDAALGQSATGKEEALSAYEIDKRRFNNGKDVSLPKLNAAGYQWISDNADYFDELERKYGLEKGILSAVASAESSAGQRTGNPVDKNGNKLSSALGAFQITK
-866 NSSSSSSLNTTGTR
+866 GTR
-880 NDIQKAADTY
+880 EDLGLSDADAMDTRKAAD
-890 NNGRLDVKV
+890 
-899 GGLGAEGKANLD
+899 GA
-911 KLAPYFAELE
+911 
-921 NKYGLPEGTL
+921 
-931 YSIAATESG
+931 
-940 GDPNAKS
+940 
-947 PLTRSPD
+947 
-954 GKLSGGAL
+954 
-962 GMFQFTSIARK
+962 
-973 ETGISE
+973 
-979 QDAFDPVKS
+979 
-988 AEAAAL
+988 
-994 LMSKYLKQA
+994 
-1003 NGDLNEAITAYNAG
+1003 
-1017 FGTINKWKKGTGDLS
+1017 
-1032 KENREYAIKVN
+1032 
-1043 THRARYLG
+1043 ARYLSMLMNRYNG
-1051 GEIYTPEAG
+1051 DQGRAIAAYHAGMGHVDKGRVVAGTGEYVTR
-1060 AQGGAQYG
+1060 
-1068 VRGPL
+1068 VRGYQQMLNNGAVYGSKVDHSAPAIHEKI

-1198 ASTSQVTTAANDL
+1198 ASTSQVTTAANGL

>member
-21 KELEELAGIREAVED
+21 KELEELAGIREAVE
-36 LKGGRVATV
+36 
-45 DPVSRSVS
+45 
-53 ALNRTIENSRPDFV
+53 
-67 ANAPS
+67 
-72 VDPIVEAMKRL
+72 
-83 NLGDVS
+83 
-89 RIREDKVTNRAQQAA
+89 
-104 PTAHNPP
+104 
-111 NRRREAITEDVKAQR
+111 
-126 LETVKL
+126 
-132 ARDLKGERVATVDPV
+132 DLKGERVATVDPV

-190 VQEGIAQQEQQAKS
+190 VQEDVALQEPQAKS
-204 TTPKGKKRRRKAIPE
+204 TTRKGKKRRKKAITE
-219 DIKAQRTEAAE
+219 DVKAQRTEAAE
-230 HAREMFDQKGGAQKS
+230 HAREMFGQKGGAQKS

-388 EQTSEIKEGN
+388 DQTSEIKEGN

-431 GGVASLLMGRGML
+431 GGIASLIFGRGAL
-444 KKAGALAFGAL
+444 KKVGSMALGAL
-455 GAKKLVGMLR
+455 GIKGV
-465 GGGKKTLAHE
+465 
-475 GGDLAARAAGKLGLK
+475 GKLGIK
-490 AVGKGALRAI
+490 AVAKGALRAI

-550 MGGLV
+550 LGGLV
-555 SGISSAIGEVLK
+555 SGISSAIGDVLK

-582 TESIAQAIDSGI
+582 TESIAQAIDSGV

-609 TKFDDYTAKIGDAVS
+609 TKFDDYTAKIGDAIS
-624 AWFSDTSNKLLEK
+624 AWFSDTTKNLNEK
-637 LDAIKDFFTVDNLK
+637 LDAIKNFFTVDNLK

-657 IDSAIDFIKNPGKH
+657 IDSAIDFIKNPGKY
-671 IKEAAGNI
+671 IKEAGS
-679 WDGVKNLPG
+679 NLWSAAKELSG
-688 KALDAA
+688 EVADAA
-694 VDAVKNTPAA
+694 VQSTPVAWVA
-704 MIVSKIP
+704 SKLV
-711 NPIGE
+711 NK
-716 ANAKEITPELKAP
+716 ADAKEVTPELKTP
-729 VNSEANA
+729 A
-736 KEIAPELKAP
+736 KESQEDNAP
-746 VNSEANAKEIT
+746 
-757 PELKAPVNSEA
+757 
-768 NAKEIAPELKAPVNS
+768 
-783 EANAKEIT
+783 
-791 PELKAP
+791 
-797 VNSHQETS
+797 
-805 DSKTESDAKQ
+805 KTEYTPKKA
-815 TNIVTRVINAA
+815 NIVTRVVNAS

-852 GNSALQKIDKAIGQ
+852 GNRALQKIDNAIGQ

-890 NNGRLDVKV
+890 NNGNLDVKV
-899 GGLGAEGKANLD
+899 GSLGAEGKANLD

-931 YSIAATESG
+931 YAIAATESG

-947 PLTRSPD
+947 TLTRSPN

-962 GMFQFTSIARK
+962 GMFQFTSVARE
-973 ETGISE
+973 ETGLSRE
-979 QDAFDPVKS
+979 DSFNPEKS

-1051 GEIYTPEAG
+1051 GEIYTPGAG

-1127 QGTLEERARGKGTAT
+1127 QGTLEERARGRGTAT

-1180 FDKLRNSPG
+1180 YDKLINARGMRSNNSPQ
-1189 MRKNNAPEP
+1189 P
-1198 ASTSQVTTAANDL
+1198 ASTSQVTTAVNDL

>member
-1 MERKNANIDDV
+1 
-12 IRTVETASA
+12 
-21 KELEELAGIREAVED
+21 
-36 LKGGRVATV
+36 
-45 DPVSRSVS
+45 
-53 ALNRTIENSRPDFV
+53 
-67 ANAPS
+67 
-72 VDPIVEAMKRL
+72 
-83 NLGDVS
+83 
-89 RIREDKVTNRAQQAA
+89 
-104 PTAHNPP
+104 
-111 NRRREAITEDVKAQR
+111 
-126 LETVKL
+126 
-132 ARDLKGERVATVDPV
+132 
-147 SRSVSALNRTIE
+147 
-159 NSRPD
+159 D

-190 VQEGIAQQEQQAKS
+190 VQEGIAQEEQQAKS
-204 TTPKGKKRRRKAIPE
+204 TTPKGKKRRRKAISE

-260 SKAAAEDARA
+260 SKAAAEDVRA

-431 GGVASLLMGRGML
+431 GGIASLIFGRGVLKKVGSMALGALGIKKVASLLG
-444 KKAGALAFGAL
+444 F
-455 GAKKLVGMLR
+455 
-465 GGGKKTLAHE
+465 GGKKAAAKEAGELATR
-475 GGDLAARAAGKLGLK
+475 GAGKLATKGLGKLGVK
-490 AVGKGALRAI
+490 ALAKGALRAI

-522 QRRAFGLKSGQDPSF
+522 QRRTFGLKDGEDPSF

-555 SGISSAIGEVLK
+555 SGISSAIGGVLK

-609 TKFDDYTAKIGDAVS
+609 TTFSDYTAKIGDAIS
-624 AWFSDTSNKLLEK
+624 AWFSDTTKNLNEK
-637 LDAIKDFFTVDNLK
+637 LDAIKNFFTVDNLK

-657 IDSAIDFIKNPGKH
+657 IDSAIDFIKNPGKY
-671 IKEAAGNI
+671 IKEAGS
-679 WDGVKNLPG
+679 NLWSAAKELSG
-688 KALDAA
+688 EVADAA
-694 VDAVKNTPAA
+694 VQSTPVAWVA
-704 MIVSKIP
+704 SKLV
-711 NPIGE
+711 NK
-716 ANAKEITPELKAP
+716 ADAKEVTPELKTP
-729 VNSEANA
+729 A
-736 KEIAPELKAP
+736 KESQEDNAP
-746 VNSEANAKEIT
+746 
-757 PELKAPVNSEA
+757 
-768 NAKEIAPELKAPVNS
+768 
-783 EANAKEIT
+783 
-791 PELKAP
+791 
-797 VNSHQETS
+797 
-805 DSKTESDAKQ
+805 KTEYTPKKA
-815 TNIVTRVINAA
+815 NIVTRVVNAS

-890 NNGRLDVKV
+890 NNGNLDVKV
-899 GGLGAEGKANLD
+899 GSLGAEGKANLD

-931 YSIAATESG
+931 YAIAATESG
-940 GDPNAKS
+940 GNPYAKS
-947 PLTRSPD
+947 QT
-954 GKLSGGAL
+954 GAL
-962 GMFQFTSIARK
+962 GMFQFTGIARE
-973 ETGISE
+973 ETGLAEGES
-979 QDAFDPVKS
+979 FDPVKS

-1051 GEIYTPEAG
+1051 GEIYTPGAG

-1158 RPVANNSS
+1158 RPVASNSS

-1189 MRKNNAPEP
+1189 MRKN
-1198 ASTSQVTTAANDL
+1198 
-1211 QQPTGRMQIDG
+1211 
-1222 QVISDLGGS
+1222 
-1231 GAKPTMQLADN
+1231 
-1242 TVSLDGE
+1242 
-1249 TKRLFAQMTS
+1249 
-1259 LLARIEEHTKDSAK
+1259 
-1273 GQGTVVKVSTPQPG
+1273 
-1287 VMRTVPLS
+1287 
-1295 IDDPLMND
+1295 
-1303 YARVD
+1303 

>member
-89 RIREDKVTNRAQQAA
+89 R
-104 PTAHNPP
+104 
-111 NRRREAITEDVKAQR
+111 
-126 LETVKL
+126 
-132 ARDLKGERVATVDPV
+132 
-147 SRSVSALNRTIE
+147 
-159 NSRPD
+159 
-164 FVANAPSVDPIVD
+164 
-177 AMKRLNLGDVSRV
+177 V
-190 VQEGIAQQEQQAKS
+190 VQEDVAQQEQRAKS

-219 DIKAQRTEAAE
+219 DVKAQRTEAAE
-230 HAREMFDQKGGAQKS
+230 HAREMFGQKGGAQKS

-367 SQNSADVVQVNT
+367 SQSSADVVQVNT

-431 GGVASLLMGRGML
+431 GGIASLIFGRGAL
-444 KKAGALAFGAL
+444 KKVGSMALGAL
-455 GAKKLVGMLR
+455 GIKGL
-465 GGGKKTLAHE
+465 
-475 GGDLAARAAGKLGLK
+475 GKLGIK
-490 AVGKGALRAI
+490 AFAKGALRAI

-555 SGISSAIGEVLK
+555 SGISSAIGGVLK

-594 TNLETYISNLGDTIS
+594 TSLETYISNLGDTIS
-609 TKFDDYTAKIGDAVS
+609 TTFSDYTAKIGDAIS
-624 AWFSDTSNKLLEK
+624 AWFSDTTKNLNEK
-637 LDAIKDFFTVDNLK
+637 LDAIKNFFTVDNLK

-671 IKEAAGNI
+671 IKEAGSNLWNTVKEHAGEAMN
-679 WDGVKNLPG
+679 KT
-688 KALDAA
+688 ADAIIQS
-694 VDAVKNTPAA
+694 TPLGLAA
-704 MIVSKIP
+704 STLVNK
-711 NPIGE
+711 
-716 ANAKEITPELKAP
+716 ANAKEVTPELKTP
-729 VNSEANA
+729 A
-736 KEIAPELKAP
+736 KESQEVNTPKSEDTPKKA
-746 VNSEANAKEIT
+746 
-757 PELKAPVNSEA
+757 
-768 NAKEIAPELKAPVNS
+768 
-783 EANAKEIT
+783 
-791 PELKAP
+791 
-797 VNSHQETS
+797 
-805 DSKTESDAKQ
+805 
-815 TNIVTRVINAA
+815 NIVTRVVNAS

-837 KETANQ
+837 KQTANQ

-852 GNSALQKIDKAIGQ
+852 GNKAAQTIDAALGQSATGKEEALSAYEIDKRRFNNGKDVSLPKLNAAGYQWISDNADYFDELERKYGLEKGILSAVASAESSAGQTTGNPVDKNGNKLSSALGAFQITK
-866 NSSSSSSLNTTGTR
+866 GTR
-880 NDIQKAADTY
+880 GDLGLSDADAMDTRKAAD
-890 NNGRLDVKV
+890 
-899 GGLGAEGKANLD
+899 GA
-911 KLAPYFAELE
+911 
-921 NKYGLPEGTL
+921 
-931 YSIAATESG
+931 
-940 GDPNAKS
+940 
-947 PLTRSPD
+947 
-954 GKLSGGAL
+954 
-962 GMFQFTSIARK
+962 
-973 ETGISE
+973 
-979 QDAFDPVKS
+979 
-988 AEAAAL
+988 
-994 LMSKYLKQA
+994 
-1003 NGDLNEAITAYNAG
+1003 
-1017 FGTINKWKKGTGDLS
+1017 
-1032 KENREYAIKVN
+1032 
-1043 THRARYLG
+1043 ARYLSMLMNRYNG
-1051 GEIYTPEAG
+1051 DQGRAIAAYHAGMGHVDKGRVVAGTGEYVTR
-1060 AQGGAQYG
+1060 
-1068 VRGPL
+1068 VRGYQQMLNNGAVYGSKVDHSAPAIYEKI

-1081 STGLAFTPGDSPF
+1081 STGLAFTPGDSPL

-1100 DKIGNAVGVNDL
+1100 DKIGNTVGVNDL

-1127 QGTLEERARGKGTAT
+1127 QGTLEERARGRGTAT

-1180 FDKLRNSPG
+1180 YDKLINARGMRSNNSPQ
-1189 MRKNNAPEP
+1189 P
-1198 ASTSQVTTAANDL
+1198 ASTSQMTTVANDL

>member
-36 LKGGRVATV
+36 LKGERVATV

-67 ANAPS
+67 TNVPS
-72 VDPIVEAMKRL
+72 VDSIVDAMKRL

-89 RIREDKVTNRAQQAA
+89 RIREDKVTNREQQAA

-190 VQEGIAQQEQQAKS
+190 VQEGIAQEEQQAKS
-204 TTPKGKKRRRKAIPE
+204 TTPKGKKRRRKAISE

-500 PLVGTVAGGIYDAV
+500 PLVGTVVGGIYDAV

-537 QQKAAYTLANVLD
+537 QQKAAYTLANILD

-582 TESIAQAIDSGI
+582 TESIAHAIDSGI

-671 IKEAAGNI
+671 IKKAAGNI

-711 NPIGE
+711 NPIG
-716 ANAKEITPELKAP
+716 
-729 VNSEANA
+729 
-736 KEIAPELKAP
+736 
-746 VNSEANAKEIT
+746 
-757 PELKAPVNSEA
+757 
-768 NAKEIAPELKAPVNS
+768 

-866 NSSSSSSLNTTGTR
+866 NSSSSSLLNTTGTR

-890 NNGRLDVKV
+890 NNGNLDVKV
-899 GGLGAEGKANLD
+899 GSLGAEGKANLD

-931 YSIAATESG
+931 YAIAATESG
-940 GDPNAKS
+940 GNPYAKS
-947 PLTRSPD
+947 QT
-954 GKLSGGAL
+954 GAL
-962 GMFQFTSIARK
+962 GMFQFTGIARE
-973 ETGISE
+973 ETGLAEGES
-979 QDAFDPVKS
+979 FDPVKS

-1051 GEIYTPEAG
+1051 GEIYTPGAG

>member
-36 LKGGRVATV
+36 LKGERVATV

-67 ANAPS
+67 TNAPS
-72 VDPIVEAMKRL
+72 VDPIVDAIKRL

-465 GGGKKTLAHE
+465 GGGKKTIAYE

-609 TKFDDYTAKIGDAVS
+609 TKFEDYTAKIGDAVS

-711 NPIGE
+711 NPIG
-716 ANAKEITPELKAP
+716 
-729 VNSEANA
+729 
-736 KEIAPELKAP
+736 
-746 VNSEANAKEIT
+746 EANAKEIT

-1051 GEIYTPEAG
+1051 GEIYTPGAG

-1158 RPVANNSS
+1158 RPVASNSS

-1198 ASTSQVTTAANDL
+1198 ASTSKVTTAANDL

>member
-36 LKGGRVATV
+36 LKGERVATV

-67 ANAPS
+67 TNAPS
-72 VDPIVEAMKRL
+72 VDPIVDAIKRL

-388 EQTSEIKEGN
+388 DQTSEIKEGN

-431 GGVASLLMGRGML
+431 GGIASLIFGRGALKKVGSMALGALGIKKVASLLG
-444 KKAGALAFGAL
+444 F
-455 GAKKLVGMLR
+455 
-465 GGGKKTLAHE
+465 GGKKAAAKEAGELATR
-475 GGDLAARAAGKLGLK
+475 GAGKLATKGLGKLGVK
-490 AVGKGALRAI
+490 ALAKGVLRAI
-500 PLVGTVAGGIYDAV
+500 PLVGTVVGGIYDAV

-522 QRRAFGLKSGQDPSF
+522 QRRTFGLKDGEDPSF

-555 SGISSAIGEVLK
+555 SGISSAIGGVLK

-609 TKFDDYTAKIGDAVS
+609 TTFNDYTAKIGDAIS
-624 AWFSDTSNKLLEK
+624 AWFSDTTKSLNEK

-651 QVFSDA
+651 KVFSDA
-657 IDSAIDFIKNPGKH
+657 IDSAIDFIKNPGKY
-671 IKEAAGNI
+671 IKEAGS
-679 WDGVKNLPG
+679 NLWSAAKELSG
-688 KALDAA
+688 EVADAA
-694 VDAVKNTPAA
+694 VQSTPVAWVA
-704 MIVSKIP
+704 SKLV
-711 NPIGE
+711 NK
-716 ANAKEITPELKAP
+716 ADAKEVTPELKTP
-729 VNSEANA
+729 A
-736 KEIAPELKAP
+736 KERQEGNAP
-746 VNSEANAKEIT
+746 
-757 PELKAPVNSEA
+757 
-768 NAKEIAPELKAPVNS
+768 
-783 EANAKEIT
+783 
-791 PELKAP
+791 
-797 VNSHQETS
+797 
-805 DSKTESDAKQ
+805 KTEYTPKKA
-815 TNIVTRVINAA
+815 NIVTRVVNAS

-843 IINANAVET
+843 IINANAVEM
-852 GNSALQKIDKAIGQ
+852 GNSAVRKIDSAIGQ
-866 NSSSSSSLNTTGTR
+866 NSSSSSSRNTTGTG

-890 NNGRLDVKV
+890 NNGNLDVKV
-899 GGLGAEGKANLD
+899 GSLGAEGKANLD

-931 YSIAATESG
+931 YAIAATESG

-947 PLTRSPD
+947 LLTRSPD

-962 GMFQFTSIARK
+962 GMFQFTRVARE
-973 ETGISE
+973 ETGLSRE
-979 QDAFDPVKS
+979 DSFNPEKS

-1051 GEIYTPEAG
+1051 GEIYTPRAG
-1060 AQGGAQYG
+1060 TQGGRPQQSG
-1068 VRGPL
+1068 QSPRMDNL
-1073 PDNAVIDQ
+1073 PENAFVDQ
-1081 STGLAFTPGDSPF
+1081 STGLAFTPGENPF

-1100 DKIGNAVGVNDL
+1100 DRIGELTGVNDL
-1112 VNKFMNGR
+1112 ASKFLNGR

-1180 FDKLRNSPG
+1180 YDKLINARG
-1189 MRKNNAPEP
+1189 MRSNNSPEP

>member
-53 ALNRTIENSRPDFV
+53 ALNHTIENSRPDFV
-67 ANAPS
+67 A
-72 VDPIVEAMKRL
+72 K
-83 NLGDVS
+83 
-89 RIREDKVTNRAQQAA
+89 
-104 PTAHNPP
+104 
-111 NRRREAITEDVKAQR
+111 
-126 LETVKL
+126 
-132 ARDLKGERVATVDPV
+132 
-147 SRSVSALNRTIE
+147 
-159 NSRPD
+159 
-164 FVANAPSVDPIVD
+164 APSVDPIVD

-190 VQEGIAQQEQQAKS
+190 VQEDVAQQEQRAKS
-204 TTPKGKKRRRKAIPE
+204 TTPNGKKRRRKAIPE
-219 DIKAQRTEAAE
+219 DVKAQRTEAAE
-230 HAREMFDQKGGAQKS
+230 HAREMFGQKGGAQKS

-388 EQTSEIKEGN
+388 DQTSEIKEGN

-550 MGGLV
+550 LGGLV
-555 SGISSAIGEVLK
+555 SGISSAIGDVLK

-671 IKEAAGNI
+671 IKEAASNI

-729 VNSEANA
+729 VNS
-736 KEIAPELKAP
+736 
-746 VNSEANAKEIT
+746 
-757 PELKAPVNSEA
+757 
-768 NAKEIAPELKAPVNS
+768 
-783 EANAKEIT
+783 
-791 PELKAP
+791 
-797 VNSHQETS
+797 QQGTS
-805 DSKTESDAKQ
+805 DSKAESDAKQ
-815 TNIVTRVINAA
+815 TNIAARVINAA
-826 LDTAKDSNKTV
+826 LDMAKDSNKTV

-852 GNSALQKIDKAIGQ
+852 GNKAAQTIDAALGQSATGKEEALSAYEIDKRRFNNGKDVSLPKLNAAGYQWISDNADYFDELERKYGLEKGILSAVASAESSAGQRTGNPVDKNGNKLSSALGAFQITK
-866 NSSSSSSLNTTGTR
+866 GTR
-880 NDIQKAADTY
+880 EDLGLSDADAMDTRKAAD
-890 NNGRLDVKV
+890 
-899 GGLGAEGKANLD
+899 GA
-911 KLAPYFAELE
+911 
-921 NKYGLPEGTL
+921 
-931 YSIAATESG
+931 
-940 GDPNAKS
+940 
-947 PLTRSPD
+947 
-954 GKLSGGAL
+954 
-962 GMFQFTSIARK
+962 
-973 ETGISE
+973 
-979 QDAFDPVKS
+979 
-988 AEAAAL
+988 
-994 LMSKYLKQA
+994 
-1003 NGDLNEAITAYNAG
+1003 
-1017 FGTINKWKKGTGDLS
+1017 
-1032 KENREYAIKVN
+1032 
-1043 THRARYLG
+1043 ARYLSILMNRYNG
-1051 GEIYTPEAG
+1051 DQGRAIAAYHAGMGHVDKGRVVAGTGEYVTR
-1060 AQGGAQYG
+1060 
-1068 VRGPL
+1068 VRGYQQMLNNGAVYGSKVDHSAPAIHEKI

-1158 RPVANNSS
+1158 RPVASNSS

-1180 FDKLRNSPG
+1180 YDKLINARGMRSNNSPQ
-1189 MRKNNAPEP
+1189 P

>member
-89 RIREDKVTNRAQQAA
+89 RVVQEDVALQEPQAKS
-104 PTAHNPP
+104 TTRKGKK
-111 NRRREAITEDVKAQR
+111 RRKKAITEDV
-126 LETVKL
+126 
-132 ARDLKGERVATVDPV
+132 
-147 SRSVSALNRTIE
+147 
-159 NSRPD
+159 
-164 FVANAPSVDPIVD
+164 
-177 AMKRLNLGDVSRV
+177 
-190 VQEGIAQQEQQAKS
+190 
-204 TTPKGKKRRRKAIPE
+204 
-219 DIKAQRTEAAE
+219 KAQRTEAAE
-230 HAREMFDQKGGAQKS
+230 HAREMFGQKGGAQKS

-398 DKILSALDQIAKNT
+398 DKILRALDQIAKNT

-500 PLVGTVAGGIYDAV
+500 PLVGTVAGGIYGAV

-550 MGGLV
+550 LGGLV
-555 SGISSAIGEVLK
+555 SGISSAIGDVLK

-582 TESIAQAIDSGI
+582 TESIAQAIDSGV

-609 TKFDDYTAKIGDAVS
+609 TKFDDYTAKIGDAIS
-624 AWFSDTSNKLLEK
+624 AWFSDTTKNLNEK
-637 LDAIKDFFTVDNLK
+637 LDAIKNFFTVDNLK

-657 IDSAIDFIKNPGKH
+657 IDSAIDFIKNPGKY
-671 IKEAAGNI
+671 IKEAGS
-679 WDGVKNLPG
+679 NLWSAAKELSG
-688 KALDAA
+688 EVADAA
-694 VDAVKNTPAA
+694 VQSTPVAWVA
-704 MIVSKIP
+704 SKLV
-711 NPIGE
+711 NK
-716 ANAKEITPELKAP
+716 ADAKEVTPELKTP
-729 VNSEANA
+729 A
-736 KEIAPELKAP
+736 KERQEDNAP
-746 VNSEANAKEIT
+746 
-757 PELKAPVNSEA
+757 
-768 NAKEIAPELKAPVNS
+768 
-783 EANAKEIT
+783 
-791 PELKAP
+791 
-797 VNSHQETS
+797 
-805 DSKTESDAKQ
+805 KTEYTSKKA
-815 TNIVTRVINAA
+815 NIVTRVVNAS

-866 NSSSSSSLNTTGTR
+866 NSSSSSSRNTTGTR

-890 NNGRLDVKV
+890 NNGNLDVKV
-899 GGLGAEGKANLD
+899 GSLGAEGKANLD

-931 YSIAATESG
+931 YAIAATESG

-1051 GEIYTPEAG
+1051 GEIYTPGAG

-1127 QGTLEERARGKGTAT
+1127 QGTLEERARGRGTAT

-1180 FDKLRNSPG
+1180 YDKLINARGMRSNNSPQ
-1189 MRKNNAPEP
+1189 P

>member
-89 RIREDKVTNRAQQAA
+89 R
-104 PTAHNPP
+104 
-111 NRRREAITEDVKAQR
+111 
-126 LETVKL
+126 
-132 ARDLKGERVATVDPV
+132 
-147 SRSVSALNRTIE
+147 
-159 NSRPD
+159 
-164 FVANAPSVDPIVD
+164 
-177 AMKRLNLGDVSRV
+177 V
-190 VQEGIAQQEQQAKS
+190 VQEDVAQQEQRAKS

-219 DIKAQRTEAAE
+219 DVKAQRTEAAE
-230 HAREMFDQKGGAQKS
+230 HAREMFGQKGGAQKS

-398 DKILSALDQIAKNT
+398 DKILRALDQIAKNT

-500 PLVGTVAGGIYDAV
+500 PLVGTVAGGIYGAV

-555 SGISSAIGEVLK
+555 SGISCAIGEVLK

-582 TESIAQAIDSGI
+582 TESIALAIDSGI

-704 MIVSKIP
+704 MIVSKTP

-729 VNSEANA
+729 VNS
-736 KEIAPELKAP
+736 
-746 VNSEANAKEIT
+746 
-757 PELKAPVNSEA
+757 
-768 NAKEIAPELKAPVNS
+768 
-783 EANAKEIT
+783 
-791 PELKAP
+791 
-797 VNSHQETS
+797 QQGTS
-805 DSKTESDAKQ
+805 DSKAESDAKQ
-815 TNIVTRVINAA
+815 TNIAARVINAA
-826 LDTAKDSNKTV
+826 LDMAKDSNKTV

-852 GNSALQKIDKAIGQ
+852 GNKAAQTIDAALGQSATGKEEALSAYEIDKRRFNNGKDVSLPKLNAAGYQWISDNADYFDELERKYGLEKGILSAVASAESSAGQRTGNPVDKNGNKLSSALGAFQITK
-866 NSSSSSSLNTTGTR
+866 GTR
-880 NDIQKAADTY
+880 EDLGLSDADAMDTRKAAD
-890 NNGRLDVKV
+890 
-899 GGLGAEGKANLD
+899 GA
-911 KLAPYFAELE
+911 
-921 NKYGLPEGTL
+921 
-931 YSIAATESG
+931 
-940 GDPNAKS
+940 
-947 PLTRSPD
+947 
-954 GKLSGGAL
+954 
-962 GMFQFTSIARK
+962 
-973 ETGISE
+973 
-979 QDAFDPVKS
+979 
-988 AEAAAL
+988 
-994 LMSKYLKQA
+994 
-1003 NGDLNEAITAYNAG
+1003 
-1017 FGTINKWKKGTGDLS
+1017 
-1032 KENREYAIKVN
+1032 
-1043 THRARYLG
+1043 ARYLSMLMNRYNG
-1051 GEIYTPEAG
+1051 DQGRAIAAYHAGMGHVDKGRVVAGTGEYVTR
-1060 AQGGAQYG
+1060 
-1068 VRGPL
+1068 VRGYQQMLNNGAVYGSKVDHSAPAIHEKI

-1127 QGTLEERARGKGTAT
+1127 QGTLEERARGRGTAT

-1180 FDKLRNSPG
+1180 YDKLINARGMRSNNSPQ
-1189 MRKNNAPEP
+1189 P
-1198 ASTSQVTTAANDL
+1198 ASTSLVTTAANDL

>member
-83 NLGDVS
+83 NLGDVP
-89 RIREDKVTNRAQQAA
+89 RVVQEDVALQEPQAKS
-104 PTAHNPP
+104 TT
-111 NRRREAITEDVKAQR
+111 RKGKKRGRKAITEDV
-126 LETVKL
+126 
-132 ARDLKGERVATVDPV
+132 
-147 SRSVSALNRTIE
+147 
-159 NSRPD
+159 
-164 FVANAPSVDPIVD
+164 
-177 AMKRLNLGDVSRV
+177 
-190 VQEGIAQQEQQAKS
+190 
-204 TTPKGKKRRRKAIPE
+204 
-219 DIKAQRTEAAE
+219 KAQRTEAAE
-230 HAREMFDQKGGAQKS
+230 HAREMFGQKGGTQKS

-270 ERAEKARRKEDD
+270 ERAEKTRRKEDD

-352 GNDDNSRRKGFFRRK
+352 GNDDNSRKKGFFRRK
-367 SQNSADVVQVNT
+367 SQSSADVVQVNT

-388 EQTSEIKEGN
+388 DQTSEIKEGN

-431 GGVASLLMGRGML
+431 GGIASLIFGRGALKKVGSMALGALGIKKVASLLG
-444 KKAGALAFGAL
+444 F
-455 GAKKLVGMLR
+455 
-465 GGGKKTLAHE
+465 GGKKAAAKEAGELATR
-475 GGDLAARAAGKLGLK
+475 GAGKLATKGLGKLGVK
-490 AVGKGALRAI
+490 ALAKGVLRAI
-500 PLVGTVAGGIYDAV
+500 PLVGTVVGGIYDAV

-522 QRRAFGLKSGQDPSF
+522 QRRTFGLKDGEDPSF

-555 SGISSAIGEVLK
+555 SGISSAIGGVLK

-609 TKFDDYTAKIGDAVS
+609 TTFNDYTAKIGDAIS
-624 AWFSDTSNKLLEK
+624 AWFSDTTKSLNEK

-651 QVFSDA
+651 KVFSDA
-657 IDSAIDFIKNPGKH
+657 IDSAIDFIKNPGKY
-671 IKEAAGNI
+671 IKEAGS
-679 WDGVKNLPG
+679 NLWSAAKELSG
-688 KALDAA
+688 EVADAA
-694 VDAVKNTPAA
+694 VQSTPVAWVA
-704 MIVSKIP
+704 SKLV
-711 NPIGE
+711 NK
-716 ANAKEITPELKAP
+716 ADAKEVTPELKTP
-729 VNSEANA
+729 A
-736 KEIAPELKAP
+736 KERQEGNAP
-746 VNSEANAKEIT
+746 
-757 PELKAPVNSEA
+757 
-768 NAKEIAPELKAPVNS
+768 
-783 EANAKEIT
+783 
-791 PELKAP
+791 
-797 VNSHQETS
+797 
-805 DSKTESDAKQ
+805 KTEYTPKKA
-815 TNIVTRVINAA
+815 NIVTRVVNAS

-890 NNGRLDVKV
+890 NNGNLDVKV
-899 GGLGAEGKANLD
+899 GSLGAEGKANLD

-931 YSIAATESG
+931 YAIAATESG

-947 PLTRSPD
+947 TLTRSPN

-962 GMFQFTSIARK
+962 GMFQFTSVARE
-973 ETGISE
+973 ETGLSRE
-979 QDAFDPVKS
+979 DSFNPEKS

-1051 GEIYTPEAG
+1051 GEIYTPGAG

>member
-53 ALNRTIENSRPDFV
+53 ALNRTIDNSRPDFV
-67 ANAPS
+67 A
-72 VDPIVEAMKRL
+72 K
-83 NLGDVS
+83 
-89 RIREDKVTNRAQQAA
+89 
-104 PTAHNPP
+104 
-111 NRRREAITEDVKAQR
+111 
-126 LETVKL
+126 
-132 ARDLKGERVATVDPV
+132 
-147 SRSVSALNRTIE
+147 
-159 NSRPD
+159 
-164 FVANAPSVDPIVD
+164 APSVDPIVD

-190 VQEGIAQQEQQAKS
+190 VQEDVAQQELRAKS
-204 TTPKGKKRRRKAIPE
+204 TTPKGKKRHRKAIPE
-219 DIKAQRTEAAE
+219 DVKAQRTEAAE
-230 HAREMFDQKGGAQKS
+230 HAREMFGQKGGAQKS
-245 QNQRDARGR
+245 QNKRDARGR

-260 SKAAAEDARA
+260 SKAAAEEARA

-367 SQNSADVVQVNT
+367 SQSSADVVQVNT

-388 EQTSEIKEGN
+388 DQTSEIKEGN
-398 DKILSALDQIAKNT
+398 DKILRALDQIAKNT

-465 GGGKKTLAHE
+465 GGGKKTLTHE

-522 QRRAFGLKSGQDPSF
+522 QRRAFVLKSGQDPSF

-609 TKFDDYTAKIGDAVS
+609 TKFEDYTAKIGDAVS
-624 AWFSDTSNKLLEK
+624 EWFSDTSNKLIEK
-637 LDAIKDFFTVDNLK
+637 LDAIKNFFTVDNLK
-651 QVFSDA
+651 QVFSDV

-711 NPIGE
+711 NPIG
-716 ANAKEITPELKAP
+716 
-729 VNSEANA
+729 
-736 KEIAPELKAP
+736 
-746 VNSEANAKEIT
+746 
-757 PELKAPVNSEA
+757 
-768 NAKEIAPELKAPVNS
+768 

-852 GNSALQKIDKAIGQ
+852 GNSALQKIDRAIGQ

-890 NNGRLDVKV
+890 NNGNLDVKV
-899 GGLGAEGKANLD
+899 EGLGAEGKANLD

-921 NKYGLPEGTL
+921 NKYGLPGGTL

-1017 FGTINKWKKGTGDLS
+1017 FGTINKWKKGIGDLS

-1051 GEIYTPEAG
+1051 GEIYTPGAE

-1180 FDKLRNSPG
+1180 YDKLINARGMRSNNSPQ
-1189 MRKNNAPEP
+1189 P

>member
-83 NLGDVS
+83 NLGGVPRVVQEDVALQ
-89 RIREDKVTNRAQQAA
+89 EPQAKS
-104 PTAHNPP
+104 TT
-111 NRRREAITEDVKAQR
+111 RKGKKRGRKAITEDV
-126 LETVKL
+126 
-132 ARDLKGERVATVDPV
+132 
-147 SRSVSALNRTIE
+147 
-159 NSRPD
+159 
-164 FVANAPSVDPIVD
+164 
-177 AMKRLNLGDVSRV
+177 
-190 VQEGIAQQEQQAKS
+190 
-204 TTPKGKKRRRKAIPE
+204 
-219 DIKAQRTEAAE
+219 KAQRTEAAE
-230 HAREMFDQKGGAQKS
+230 HAREMFGQKGGTQKS

-270 ERAEKARRKEDD
+270 ERAEKTRRKEDD

-352 GNDDNSRRKGFFRRK
+352 GNDDNSRKKGFFRRK
-367 SQNSADVVQVNT
+367 SQSSADVVQVNT

-388 EQTSEIKEGN
+388 DQTSEIKEGN

-431 GGVASLLMGRGML
+431 GGIASLIFGRGAL
-444 KKAGALAFGAL
+444 KKVGSMALGAL
-455 GAKKLVGMLR
+455 GIKGV
-465 GGGKKTLAHE
+465 
-475 GGDLAARAAGKLGLK
+475 GKLGIK
-490 AVGKGALRAI
+490 AVTKGALRAI

-514 TGWNDTEA
+514 TGWNDIEA

-582 TESIAQAIDSGI
+582 TESIAQAIDSGV

-609 TKFDDYTAKIGDAVS
+609 TKFDDYTAKIGDAIS
-624 AWFSDTSNKLLEK
+624 AWFSDTTKNLNEK
-637 LDAIKDFFTVDNLK
+637 LDAIKNFFTVDNLK

-657 IDSAIDFIKNPGKH
+657 IDSAIDFIKNPGKY
-671 IKEAAGNI
+671 IKEAGS
-679 WDGVKNLPG
+679 NLWSAAKELSG
-688 KALDAA
+688 EVADAA
-694 VDAVKNTPAA
+694 VQSTPVAWVA
-704 MIVSKIP
+704 SKLV
-711 NPIGE
+711 NK
-716 ANAKEITPELKAP
+716 ADAKEVTPELKTP
-729 VNSEANA
+729 A
-736 KEIAPELKAP
+736 KESQEDNAP
-746 VNSEANAKEIT
+746 
-757 PELKAPVNSEA
+757 
-768 NAKEIAPELKAPVNS
+768 
-783 EANAKEIT
+783 
-791 PELKAP
+791 
-797 VNSHQETS
+797 
-805 DSKTESDAKQ
+805 KTEYTPKKA
-815 TNIVTRVINAA
+815 NIVTRVVNAS

-852 GNSALQKIDKAIGQ
+852 GNRALQKIDNAIGQ

-890 NNGRLDVKV
+890 NNGNLDVKV
-899 GGLGAEGKANLD
+899 GSLGAEGKANLD

-931 YSIAATESG
+931 YAIAATESG

-947 PLTRSPD
+947 TLTRSPN

-962 GMFQFTSIARK
+962 GMFQFTSVARE
-973 ETGISE
+973 ETGLSRE
-979 QDAFDPVKS
+979 DSFNPEKS

-1051 GEIYTPEAG
+1051 GEIYTPGAG

-1127 QGTLEERARGKGTAT
+1127 QGTLEERARGRGTAT

-1180 FDKLRNSPG
+1180 YDKLINARGMRSNNSPQ
-1189 MRKNNAPEP
+1189 P

>member
-67 ANAPS
+67 
-72 VDPIVEAMKRL
+72 
-83 NLGDVS
+83 
-89 RIREDKVTNRAQQAA
+89 T
-104 PTAHNPP
+104 
-111 NRRREAITEDVKAQR
+111 
-126 LETVKL
+126 
-132 ARDLKGERVATVDPV
+132 
-147 SRSVSALNRTIE
+147 
-159 NSRPD
+159 
-164 FVANAPSVDPIVD
+164 NAPSVDPIVD

-304 PSETRAVDALGYA
+304 SSETRAVDALGYA

-609 TKFDDYTAKIGDAVS
+609 TKFEDYTAKIGDAVS

-729 VNSEANA
+729 VNS
-736 KEIAPELKAP
+736 
-746 VNSEANAKEIT
+746 
-757 PELKAPVNSEA
+757 
-768 NAKEIAPELKAPVNS
+768 
-783 EANAKEIT
+783 
-791 PELKAP
+791 
-797 VNSHQETS
+797 HQETS

-852 GNSALQKIDKAIGQ
+852 GNSALQKIDNAIGQ

-890 NNGRLDVKV
+890 NNGNLDVKV
-899 GGLGAEGKANLD
+899 GNLGAEGKANLD

-979 QDAFDPVKS
+979 PDAFDPVKS

-1051 GEIYTPEAG
+1051 GDIYTPGAG

-1158 RPVANNSS
+1158 RPVASNSS

-1198 ASTSQVTTAANDL
+1198 ASTSQVTTATNDL

-1242 TVSLDGE
+1242 TVSLDSE

>member
-36 LKGGRVATV
+36 LKGERVATV

-67 ANAPS
+67 TNVPS
-72 VDPIVEAMKRL
+72 VDSIVDAMKRL
-83 NLGDVS
+83 NLGDAS
-89 RIREDKVTNRAQQAA
+89 RIREDKVTNREQQAA

-164 FVANAPSVDPIVD
+164 FVTNVPSVDSIVD

-204 TTPKGKKRRRKAIPE
+204 TTPKGKKRRRKAISE

-388 EQTSEIKEGN
+388 DQTSEIKEGN

-431 GGVASLLMGRGML
+431 GGIASLIFGRGALKKVGSMALGALGIKKVASLLG
-444 KKAGALAFGAL
+444 F
-455 GAKKLVGMLR
+455 
-465 GGGKKTLAHE
+465 GGKKAAAKEAGELATR
-475 GGDLAARAAGKLGLK
+475 GAGKLATKGLEKLGVK
-490 AVGKGALRAI
+490 AFAKGALRAI

-522 QRRAFGLKSGQDPSF
+522 QRRTFGLKDGEDPSF

-555 SGISSAIGEVLK
+555 SGISNAIGGVLK

-609 TKFDDYTAKIGDAVS
+609 TTFNDYTAKIGDAIS
-624 AWFSDTSNKLLEK
+624 AWFSDTTKSLNEK

-651 QVFSDA
+651 KVFSDA
-657 IDSAIDFIKNPGKH
+657 IDSAIDFIKNPGKY
-671 IKEAAGNI
+671 IKEAGS
-679 WDGVKNLPG
+679 NLWSAAKELSG
-688 KALDAA
+688 EVADAA
-694 VDAVKNTPAA
+694 VQSTPVAWVA
-704 MIVSKIP
+704 SKLV
-711 NPIGE
+711 NK
-716 ANAKEITPELKAP
+716 ADAKEVTPELKTP
-729 VNSEANA
+729 A
-736 KEIAPELKAP
+736 KERQEDNAP
-746 VNSEANAKEIT
+746 
-757 PELKAPVNSEA
+757 
-768 NAKEIAPELKAPVNS
+768 
-783 EANAKEIT
+783 
-791 PELKAP
+791 
-797 VNSHQETS
+797 
-805 DSKTESDAKQ
+805 KTEYTSKKA
-815 TNIVTRVINAA
+815 NIVTRVVNAS

-866 NSSSSSSLNTTGTR
+866 NSSSSSSRNTTGTR

-890 NNGRLDVKV
+890 NNGNLDVKV
-899 GGLGAEGKANLD
+899 GSLGAEGKANLD

-931 YSIAATESG
+931 YAIAATESG
-940 GDPNAKS
+940 GNPYAKS
-947 PLTRSPD
+947 QT
-954 GKLSGGAL
+954 GAL
-962 GMFQFTSIARK
+962 GMFQFTGIARE
-973 ETGISE
+973 ETGLAEGES
-979 QDAFDPVKS
+979 FDPVKS

-1051 GEIYTPEAG
+1051 GEIYTPGAG

-1158 RPVANNSS
+1158 RPVASNSS

>member
-36 LKGGRVATV
+36 LKG
-45 DPVSRSVS
+45 
-53 ALNRTIENSRPDFV
+53 
-67 ANAPS
+67 
-72 VDPIVEAMKRL
+72 
-83 NLGDVS
+83 
-89 RIREDKVTNRAQQAA
+89 
-104 PTAHNPP
+104 
-111 NRRREAITEDVKAQR
+111 
-126 LETVKL
+126 
-132 ARDLKGERVATVDPV
+132 ERVATVDPV

-164 FVANAPSVDPIVD
+164 FVTNVPSVDSIVD

-190 VQEGIAQQEQQAKS
+190 VQEGIAQEEQQAKS
-204 TTPKGKKRRRKAIPE
+204 TTPKGKKRRRKAISE

-465 GGGKKTLAHE
+465 GGGKKTIAHE
-475 GGDLAARAAGKLGLK
+475 GGDLAARAAGKFGLK

-522 QRRAFGLKSGQDPSF
+522 QRRAFGLKSGQEPSF

-609 TKFDDYTAKIGDAVS
+609 TKFEDYTAKIGDAVS

-729 VNSEANA
+729 VNS
-736 KEIAPELKAP
+736 
-746 VNSEANAKEIT
+746 
-757 PELKAPVNSEA
+757 
-768 NAKEIAPELKAPVNS
+768 
-783 EANAKEIT
+783 
-791 PELKAP
+791 
-797 VNSHQETS
+797 HQETS

-815 TNIVTRVINAA
+815 TNIATRVINAA

-843 IINANAVET
+843 IINANAVEM
-852 GNSALQKIDKAIGQ
+852 GNSAVRKIDSAIGQ
-866 NSSSSSSLNTTGTR
+866 NSSSSSSRNTTGTG

-890 NNGRLDVKV
+890 NNGNLDVKV
-899 GGLGAEGKANLD
+899 GSLGAEGKANLD

-931 YSIAATESG
+931 YAIAATESG

-979 QDAFDPVKS
+979 PDAFDPVKS

-1017 FGTINKWKKGTGDLS
+1017 FGTINRWKKGTGDLS

-1051 GEIYTPEAG
+1051 GEIYTPGAG

-1166 YFDQLGA
+1166 YFDHLGA

>member
-89 RIREDKVTNRAQQAA
+89 R
-104 PTAHNPP
+104 
-111 NRRREAITEDVKAQR
+111 
-126 LETVKL
+126 
-132 ARDLKGERVATVDPV
+132 
-147 SRSVSALNRTIE
+147 
-159 NSRPD
+159 
-164 FVANAPSVDPIVD
+164 
-177 AMKRLNLGDVSRV
+177 V
-190 VQEGIAQQEQQAKS
+190 VQEDVAQQEQRAKS

-219 DIKAQRTEAAE
+219 DVKAQRTEAAE
-230 HAREMFDQKGGAQKS
+230 HAREMFGQKGGAQKS

-367 SQNSADVVQVNT
+367 SQSSADVVQVNT

-388 EQTSEIKEGN
+388 DQTSEIKEGN

-431 GGVASLLMGRGML
+431 GGIASLIFGRGALKKVGSMALGALGIKKVASLLG
-444 KKAGALAFGAL
+444 F
-455 GAKKLVGMLR
+455 
-465 GGGKKTLAHE
+465 GGKKAAAKEAGELATR
-475 GGDLAARAAGKLGLK
+475 GAGKLATKGLEKLGVK
-490 AVGKGALRAI
+490 AFAKGALRAI

-522 QRRAFGLKSGQDPSF
+522 QRRTFGLKDGEDPSF

-555 SGISSAIGEVLK
+555 SGISNAIGGVLK

-609 TKFDDYTAKIGDAVS
+609 TTFNDYTAKIGDAIS
-624 AWFSDTSNKLLEK
+624 AWFSDTTKSLNEK

-651 QVFSDA
+651 KVFSDA
-657 IDSAIDFIKNPGKH
+657 IDSAIDFIKNPGKY
-671 IKEAAGNI
+671 IKEAGSNLWNAA
-679 WDGVKNLPG
+679 KELPG
-688 KALDAA
+688 KVADAA
-694 VDAVKNTPAA
+694 VQSTPVAWVA
-704 MIVSKIP
+704 SKLV
-711 NPIGE
+711 NK
-716 ANAKEITPELKAP
+716 ADAKEVTPELKTP
-729 VNSEANA
+729 A
-736 KEIAPELKAP
+736 KESQEDNAP
-746 VNSEANAKEIT
+746 
-757 PELKAPVNSEA
+757 
-768 NAKEIAPELKAPVNS
+768 
-783 EANAKEIT
+783 
-791 PELKAP
+791 
-797 VNSHQETS
+797 
-805 DSKTESDAKQ
+805 KTEYTPKKA
-815 TNIVTRVINAA
+815 NIVTRVVNAS
-826 LDTAKDSNKTV
+826 LETAKDSNKTV

-890 NNGRLDVKV
+890 NNGKLDVKV
-899 GGLGAEGKANLD
+899 GSLGAEGKANLD

-931 YSIAATESG
+931 YAIAATESG
-940 GDPNAKS
+940 GNPYAKS
-947 PLTRSPD
+947 QT
-954 GKLSGGAL
+954 GAL
-962 GMFQFTSIARK
+962 GMFQFTGIARE
-973 ETGISE
+973 ETGLAEGES
-979 QDAFDPVKS
+979 FDPVKS

-1051 GEIYTPEAG
+1051 GEIYTPRAG
-1060 AQGGAQYG
+1060 TQGGRPQQSG
-1068 VRGPL
+1068 QSPRMDNL
-1073 PDNAVIDQ
+1073 PENAFVDQ
-1081 STGLAFTPGDSPF
+1081 STGLAFTPGQNPF

-1100 DKIGNAVGVNDL
+1100 DRIGELTGVNDL
-1112 VNKFMNGR
+1112 ASKFLNGR

-1127 QGTLEERARGKGTAT
+1127 QGTLEERARGRGTAT

-1180 FDKLRNSPG
+1180 YDKLINARGMRSNNSPQ
-1189 MRKNNAPEP
+1189 P
-1198 ASTSQVTTAANDL
+1198 ASTSQMTTVANDL

>member
-53 ALNRTIENSRPDFV
+53 ALNHTIENSRPDFV
-67 ANAPS
+67 A
-72 VDPIVEAMKRL
+72 K
-83 NLGDVS
+83 
-89 RIREDKVTNRAQQAA
+89 
-104 PTAHNPP
+104 
-111 NRRREAITEDVKAQR
+111 
-126 LETVKL
+126 
-132 ARDLKGERVATVDPV
+132 
-147 SRSVSALNRTIE
+147 
-159 NSRPD
+159 
-164 FVANAPSVDPIVD
+164 APSVDPIVD

-190 VQEGIAQQEQQAKS
+190 VQEDVAQQEQRAKS
-204 TTPKGKKRRRKAIPE
+204 TTPNGKKRRRKAIPE
-219 DIKAQRTEAAE
+219 DVKAQRTEAAE
-230 HAREMFDQKGGAQKS
+230 HAREMFGQKGGAQKS

-388 EQTSEIKEGN
+388 DQTSEIKEGN

-582 TESIAQAIDSGI
+582 TESIALAIDSGI

-729 VNSEANA
+729 VNS
-736 KEIAPELKAP
+736 
-746 VNSEANAKEIT
+746 
-757 PELKAPVNSEA
+757 
-768 NAKEIAPELKAPVNS
+768 
-783 EANAKEIT
+783 
-791 PELKAP
+791 
-797 VNSHQETS
+797 HQGTS

-815 TNIVTRVINAA
+815 TNIAARVINAA
-826 LDTAKDSNKTV
+826 LDMAKDSNKTV

-852 GNSALQKIDKAIGQ
+852 GNKAAQTIDAALGQSATGKEEALSAYEIDKRRFNNGKDVSLPKLNAAGYQWISDNADYFDELERKYGLEKGILSAVASAESSAGQRTGNPVDKNGNKLSSALGAFQITK
-866 NSSSSSSLNTTGTR
+866 GTR
-880 NDIQKAADTY
+880 EDLGLSDADAMDTRKAAD
-890 NNGRLDVKV
+890 
-899 GGLGAEGKANLD
+899 GA
-911 KLAPYFAELE
+911 
-921 NKYGLPEGTL
+921 
-931 YSIAATESG
+931 
-940 GDPNAKS
+940 
-947 PLTRSPD
+947 
-954 GKLSGGAL
+954 
-962 GMFQFTSIARK
+962 
-973 ETGISE
+973 
-979 QDAFDPVKS
+979 
-988 AEAAAL
+988 
-994 LMSKYLKQA
+994 
-1003 NGDLNEAITAYNAG
+1003 
-1017 FGTINKWKKGTGDLS
+1017 
-1032 KENREYAIKVN
+1032 
-1043 THRARYLG
+1043 ARYLSMLMNRYNG
-1051 GEIYTPEAG
+1051 DQGRAIAAYHAGMGHVDKGRVVAGTGEYVTR
-1060 AQGGAQYG
+1060 
-1068 VRGPL
+1068 VRGYQQMLNNGAVYGSKVDHSAPAIYEKI

-1158 RPVANNSS
+1158 RPVASNSS

-1180 FDKLRNSPG
+1180 FDKLRNLPG
-1189 MRKNNAPEP
+1189 MRKNNALEP

>member
-36 LKGGRVATV
+36 LKG
-45 DPVSRSVS
+45 
-53 ALNRTIENSRPDFV
+53 
-67 ANAPS
+67 
-72 VDPIVEAMKRL
+72 
-83 NLGDVS
+83 
-89 RIREDKVTNRAQQAA
+89 
-104 PTAHNPP
+104 
-111 NRRREAITEDVKAQR
+111 
-126 LETVKL
+126 
-132 ARDLKGERVATVDPV
+132 ERVATVDPV

-164 FVANAPSVDPIVD
+164 FVTNAPSVDPIVD

-465 GGGKKTLAHE
+465 GGGKKTIAHE

-729 VNSEANA
+729 VNS
-736 KEIAPELKAP
+736 
-746 VNSEANAKEIT
+746 
-757 PELKAPVNSEA
+757 
-768 NAKEIAPELKAPVNS
+768 
-783 EANAKEIT
+783 
-791 PELKAP
+791 
-797 VNSHQETS
+797 HQETS

-890 NNGRLDVKV
+890 NNGNLDVKV
-899 GGLGAEGKANLD
+899 GSLGAEGKANLD

-931 YSIAATESG
+931 YAIAATESG

-979 QDAFDPVKS
+979 PDAFDPVKS

-1051 GEIYTPEAG
+1051 GEIYTPGAG

-1158 RPVANNSS
+1158 RPVASNSS

>member
-21 KELEELAGIREAVED
+21 KELEELAGIREAVE
-36 LKGGRVATV
+36 
-45 DPVSRSVS
+45 
-53 ALNRTIENSRPDFV
+53 
-67 ANAPS
+67 
-72 VDPIVEAMKRL
+72 
-83 NLGDVS
+83 
-89 RIREDKVTNRAQQAA
+89 
-104 PTAHNPP
+104 
-111 NRRREAITEDVKAQR
+111 
-126 LETVKL
+126 
-132 ARDLKGERVATVDPV
+132 DLKGERVATVDPV

-190 VQEGIAQQEQQAKS
+190 VQEDVALQEPQAKS
-204 TTPKGKKRRRKAIPE
+204 TTRKGKKRRKKAITE
-219 DIKAQRTEAAE
+219 DVKAQRTEAAE
-230 HAREMFDQKGGAQKS
+230 HAREMFGQKGGAQKS

-398 DKILSALDQIAKNT
+398 DKILRALDQIAKNT

-431 GGVASLLMGRGML
+431 GGIASLIFGRGAL
-444 KKAGALAFGAL
+444 KKVGSMALGAL
-455 GAKKLVGMLR
+455 GIKGV
-465 GGGKKTLAHE
+465 
-475 GGDLAARAAGKLGLK
+475 GKLGIK
-490 AVGKGALRAI
+490 AVAKGALRAI

-514 TGWNDTEA
+514 TGWNDIEA

-582 TESIAQAIDSGI
+582 TESIAQAIDSGV

-609 TKFDDYTAKIGDAVS
+609 TKFDDYTAKIGDAIS
-624 AWFSDTSNKLLEK
+624 AWFSDTTKNLNEK
-637 LDAIKDFFTVDNLK
+637 LDAIKNFFTVDNLK

-657 IDSAIDFIKNPGKH
+657 IDSAIDFIKNPGKY
-671 IKEAAGNI
+671 IKEAGS
-679 WDGVKNLPG
+679 NLWSAAKELSG
-688 KALDAA
+688 EVADAA
-694 VDAVKNTPAA
+694 VQSTPVAWVA
-704 MIVSKIP
+704 SKLV
-711 NPIGE
+711 NK
-716 ANAKEITPELKAP
+716 ADAKEVTPELKTP
-729 VNSEANA
+729 A
-736 KEIAPELKAP
+736 KESQEDNAP
-746 VNSEANAKEIT
+746 
-757 PELKAPVNSEA
+757 
-768 NAKEIAPELKAPVNS
+768 
-783 EANAKEIT
+783 
-791 PELKAP
+791 
-797 VNSHQETS
+797 
-805 DSKTESDAKQ
+805 KTEYTPKKA
-815 TNIVTRVINAA
+815 NIVTRVVNAS

-852 GNSALQKIDKAIGQ
+852 GNRALQKIDNAIGQ

-890 NNGRLDVKV
+890 NNGNLDVKV
-899 GGLGAEGKANLD
+899 GSLGAEGKANLD

-931 YSIAATESG
+931 YAIAATESG

-947 PLTRSPD
+947 TLTRSPN

-962 GMFQFTSIARK
+962 GMFQFTSVARE
-973 ETGISE
+973 ETGLSRE
-979 QDAFDPVKS
+979 DSFNPEKS

-1051 GEIYTPEAG
+1051 GEIYTPGAG

-1127 QGTLEERARGKGTAT
+1127 QGTLEERARGRGTAT

-1180 FDKLRNSPG
+1180 YDKLINARGMRSNNSPQ
-1189 MRKNNAPEP
+1189 P

>member
-53 ALNRTIENSRPDFV
+53 ALNHTIENSRPDFV
-67 ANAPS
+67 A
-72 VDPIVEAMKRL
+72 K
-83 NLGDVS
+83 
-89 RIREDKVTNRAQQAA
+89 
-104 PTAHNPP
+104 
-111 NRRREAITEDVKAQR
+111 
-126 LETVKL
+126 
-132 ARDLKGERVATVDPV
+132 
-147 SRSVSALNRTIE
+147 
-159 NSRPD
+159 
-164 FVANAPSVDPIVD
+164 APSVDPIVD

-190 VQEGIAQQEQQAKS
+190 VQEDVAQQEQRAKS
-204 TTPKGKKRRRKAIPE
+204 TTPNGKKRRRKAIPE
-219 DIKAQRTEAAE
+219 DVKAQRTEAAE
-230 HAREMFDQKGGAQKS
+230 HAREMFGQKGGAQKS

-388 EQTSEIKEGN
+388 DQTSEIKEGN

-550 MGGLV
+550 LGGLV
-555 SGISSAIGEVLK
+555 SGISSAIGDVLK

-729 VNSEANA
+729 VNS
-736 KEIAPELKAP
+736 
-746 VNSEANAKEIT
+746 
-757 PELKAPVNSEA
+757 
-768 NAKEIAPELKAPVNS
+768 
-783 EANAKEIT
+783 
-791 PELKAP
+791 
-797 VNSHQETS
+797 HQEIS

-815 TNIVTRVINAA
+815 TNIATRVINAA

-852 GNSALQKIDKAIGQ
+852 GNSAVRKIDSAIGQ
-866 NSSSSSSLNTTGTR
+866 NSSSSSSRNTTGTG

-890 NNGRLDVKV
+890 NNGNLDVKV
-899 GGLGAEGKANLD
+899 GSLGAEGKANLD

-931 YSIAATESG
+931 YAIAATESG
-940 GDPNAKS
+940 GNPYAKS
-947 PLTRSPD
+947 QT
-954 GKLSGGAL
+954 GAL
-962 GMFQFTSIARK
+962 GMFQFTGIARE
-973 ETGISE
+973 ETGLAEGES
-979 QDAFDPVKS
+979 FDPVKS

-1051 GEIYTPEAG
+1051 GEIYTPGAG

-1068 VRGPL
+1068 VRGQL

-1158 RPVANNSS
+1158 RPVASNSS

-1189 MRKNNAPEP
+1189 MRKNNVPEP

>member
-83 NLGDVS
+83 NLGDVP
-89 RIREDKVTNRAQQAA
+89 RVVQEDVALQEPQAKS
-104 PTAHNPP
+104 TT
-111 NRRREAITEDVKAQR
+111 RKGKKRGRKAITEDV
-126 LETVKL
+126 
-132 ARDLKGERVATVDPV
+132 
-147 SRSVSALNRTIE
+147 
-159 NSRPD
+159 
-164 FVANAPSVDPIVD
+164 
-177 AMKRLNLGDVSRV
+177 
-190 VQEGIAQQEQQAKS
+190 
-204 TTPKGKKRRRKAIPE
+204 
-219 DIKAQRTEAAE
+219 KAQRTEAAE
-230 HAREMFDQKGGAQKS
+230 HAREMFGQKGGTQKS

-270 ERAEKARRKEDD
+270 ERAEKTRRKEDD

-352 GNDDNSRRKGFFRRK
+352 GNDDNSRKKGFFRRK
-367 SQNSADVVQVNT
+367 SQSSADVVQVNT

-388 EQTSEIKEGN
+388 DQTSEIKEGN

-431 GGVASLLMGRGML
+431 GGIASLIFGRGAL
-444 KKAGALAFGAL
+444 KKVGSMALGAL
-455 GAKKLVGMLR
+455 GIKGV
-465 GGGKKTLAHE
+465 
-475 GGDLAARAAGKLGLK
+475 GKLGIK
-490 AVGKGALRAI
+490 AVAKGALRAI

-514 TGWNDTEA
+514 TGWNDIEA

-582 TESIAQAIDSGI
+582 TESIAQAIDSGV

-609 TKFDDYTAKIGDAVS
+609 TKFDDYTAKIGDAIS
-624 AWFSDTSNKLLEK
+624 AWFSDTTKNLNEK
-637 LDAIKDFFTVDNLK
+637 LDAIKNFFTVDNLK

-657 IDSAIDFIKNPGKH
+657 IDSAIDFIKNPGKY
-671 IKEAAGNI
+671 IKEAGS
-679 WDGVKNLPG
+679 NLWSAAKELSG
-688 KALDAA
+688 EVADAA
-694 VDAVKNTPAA
+694 VQSTPVAWVA
-704 MIVSKIP
+704 SKLV
-711 NPIGE
+711 NK
-716 ANAKEITPELKAP
+716 ADAKEVTPELKTP
-729 VNSEANA
+729 A
-736 KEIAPELKAP
+736 KESQEDNAP
-746 VNSEANAKEIT
+746 
-757 PELKAPVNSEA
+757 
-768 NAKEIAPELKAPVNS
+768 
-783 EANAKEIT
+783 
-791 PELKAP
+791 
-797 VNSHQETS
+797 
-805 DSKTESDAKQ
+805 KTEYTPKKA
-815 TNIVTRVINAA
+815 NIVTRVVNAS

-852 GNSALQKIDKAIGQ
+852 GNRALQKIDNAIGQ

-890 NNGRLDVKV
+890 NNGNLDVKV
-899 GGLGAEGKANLD
+899 GSLGAEGKANLD

-931 YSIAATESG
+931 YAIAATESG

-947 PLTRSPD
+947 TLTRSPN

-962 GMFQFTSIARK
+962 GMFQFTSVARE
-973 ETGISE
+973 ETGLSRE
-979 QDAFDPVKS
+979 DSFNPEKS

-1017 FGTINKWKKGTGDLS
+1017 FGTINKWKKGTGELS

-1051 GEIYTPEAG
+1051 GEIYTPGAG

-1127 QGTLEERARGKGTAT
+1127 QGTLEERARGRGTAT

-1180 FDKLRNSPG
+1180 YDKLINARGMRSNNSPQ
-1189 MRKNNAPEP
+1189 P

>member
-21 KELEELAGIREAVED
+21 KELEELVGIREAVED

-83 NLGDVS
+83 NLGDVP
-89 RIREDKVTNRAQQAA
+89 RVVQEDVALQEPQAKS
-104 PTAHNPP
+104 TT
-111 NRRREAITEDVKAQR
+111 RKGKKRGRKAITEDV
-126 LETVKL
+126 
-132 ARDLKGERVATVDPV
+132 
-147 SRSVSALNRTIE
+147 
-159 NSRPD
+159 
-164 FVANAPSVDPIVD
+164 
-177 AMKRLNLGDVSRV
+177 
-190 VQEGIAQQEQQAKS
+190 
-204 TTPKGKKRRRKAIPE
+204 
-219 DIKAQRTEAAE
+219 KAQRTEAAE
-230 HAREMFDQKGGAQKS
+230 HAREMFGQKGGTQKS

-270 ERAEKARRKEDD
+270 ERAEKTRRKEDD

-352 GNDDNSRRKGFFRRK
+352 GNDDNSRKKGFFRRK
-367 SQNSADVVQVNT
+367 SQSSADVVQVNT

-388 EQTSEIKEGN
+388 DQTSEIKEGN

-431 GGVASLLMGRGML
+431 GGIASLIFGRGAL
-444 KKAGALAFGAL
+444 KKVGSMALGAL
-455 GAKKLVGMLR
+455 GIKGV
-465 GGGKKTLAHE
+465 
-475 GGDLAARAAGKLGLK
+475 GKLGIK
-490 AVGKGALRAI
+490 AVAKGALRAI

-514 TGWNDTEA
+514 TGWNDIEA

-582 TESIAQAIDSGI
+582 TESIAQAIDSGV

-609 TKFDDYTAKIGDAVS
+609 TKFDDYTAKIGDAIS
-624 AWFSDTSNKLLEK
+624 AWFSDTTKNLNEK
-637 LDAIKDFFTVDNLK
+637 LDAIKNFFTVDNLK

-657 IDSAIDFIKNPGKH
+657 IDSAIDFIKNPGKY
-671 IKEAAGNI
+671 IKEAGS
-679 WDGVKNLPG
+679 NLWSAAKELSG
-688 KALDAA
+688 EVADAA
-694 VDAVKNTPAA
+694 VQSTPVAWVA
-704 MIVSKIP
+704 SKLV
-711 NPIGE
+711 NK
-716 ANAKEITPELKAP
+716 ADAKEVTPELKTP
-729 VNSEANA
+729 A
-736 KEIAPELKAP
+736 KESQEDNAP
-746 VNSEANAKEIT
+746 
-757 PELKAPVNSEA
+757 
-768 NAKEIAPELKAPVNS
+768 
-783 EANAKEIT
+783 
-791 PELKAP
+791 
-797 VNSHQETS
+797 
-805 DSKTESDAKQ
+805 KTEYTPKKA
-815 TNIVTRVINAA
+815 NIVTRVVNAS

-852 GNSALQKIDKAIGQ
+852 GNRALQKIDNAIGQ

-890 NNGRLDVKV
+890 NNGNLDVKV
-899 GGLGAEGKANLD
+899 GSLGAEGKANLD

-931 YSIAATESG
+931 YAIAATESG

-947 PLTRSPD
+947 TLTRSPN

-962 GMFQFTSIARK
+962 GMFQFTSVARE
-973 ETGISE
+973 ETGLSRE
-979 QDAFDPVKS
+979 DSFNPEKS

-1051 GEIYTPEAG
+1051 GEIYTPGAG

-1127 QGTLEERARGKGTAT
+1127 QGTLEERARGRGTAT

-1180 FDKLRNSPG
+1180 YDKLINARGMRSNNSPQ
-1189 MRKNNAPEP
+1189 P